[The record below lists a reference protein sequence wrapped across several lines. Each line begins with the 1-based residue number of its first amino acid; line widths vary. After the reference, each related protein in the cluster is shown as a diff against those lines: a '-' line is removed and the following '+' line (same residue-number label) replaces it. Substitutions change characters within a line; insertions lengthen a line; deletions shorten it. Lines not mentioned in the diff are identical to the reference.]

1 MVTRIF
7 SEDTYEQALIELF
20 QSLEGKQYRYEYG
33 PDIVRD
39 YTNPILDDVL
49 QESLHRINPT
59 LPFEAIDDAIK
70 KLHQIE
76 GSSLYECNFKFTQM
90 LQYGIE
96 VQYTDAKHQLKTAI
110 VNLIDYEHEDE
121 NDFLV
126 VNQYTVQELDTK
138 RPDIVVFVNGLPLVV
153 IELKSPS
160 REETDASEAYL
171 QLRNY
176 QKLIPSL
183 FIYNAFNVMSDMALT
198 KIGTVTAKEDRYMEW
213 KQPTGEVADYDVA
226 FKSVFTPKVL
236 LNLLKNYILFDV
248 REGEYTKILAGYH
261 QYYAVEKAAIRTEE
275 AVKGDGKIGVF
286 WHTQGSGK
294 SLSMV
299 FLAHHPKVQAM
310 NPTIVVVTDRN
321 DLDEQLFGQFSRTV
335 DFLRQR
341 AVQCT
346 SRDAENDDTSLKAM
360 LKNRNSGGIIFTTM
374 QKFDDWDGA
383 LSERQN
389 IIVMT
394 DEAHRGQYGM
404 EEKIDTEG
412 NVHIGAA
419 RKIRNSLPHASYI
432 GFTGTPISDKDRDTR
447 EIFGDDID
455 VYDMTQAV
463 NDGATRPVYYESRVI
478 KLKLDNEVLAKIDA
492 EYERLREEGASET
505 DLEENKKEMSH
516 MDELLG
522 NNATINDLVKDI
534 ITHYEE
540 NRQYICY
547 GKAMIVAYSR
557 PIAMKIYKHII
568 ELRPDWTEKV
578 KVVMTSGNKDP
589 EEWADIIGGKAYKKE
604 LAKKFKDENDEMKIA
619 IVVDMWLTG
628 FDVPSLATMYVYKP
642 MKDHNLMQAIARVN
656 RVFPEKAGGL
666 IVDYVGIAAALKE
679 AMKRYTKRDQDNYGN
694 NDIKEK
700 AYSEFKEKLEI
711 CRDLLHGYD
720 YNNFHHGTPA
730 VRAQLIKGGVNF
742 LIASEKAEDCKAFI
756 KNASLLRQ
764 AVTLCRS
771 LLVEEERFEVSF
783 MESVRILII
792 RLQNPGKI
800 TKRDIN
806 QRIASLIAQSVKS
819 DGVVNLFD
827 EQTEFSLFDEKFM
840 EEVRKMKE
848 KNLALKLLENLL
860 RGRVRTLTRINIVTG
875 ELFSN
880 RFGETLNRY
889 INGLLTN
896 EEVIQ
901 ELLKMAQEMMEAEKQ
916 GNELGLS
923 KEEKAFYDALT
934 RPQAV
939 KDFYTNDQ
947 LVDLTKELTDMLR
960 KNRTIDWNRR
970 EAERANMRR
979 LVRRLLKK
987 YKYPPEEAEGAMNI
1001 VLKQCEQWVENE
1013 ENLNN
1018 DNQPVGDVYLVEDEI
1033 IIEGK
1038 PKVISLYQEYR
1049 EDCVPLYTLRA
1060 ACGYFE
1066 GGETP
1071 EEEGWIDASGN
1082 GFTPDPE
1089 RHFAVHAKG
1098 NSMQPKIKDGDICIF
1113 EWYRA
1118 GSRNG
1123 EIVLTQCRDNDLEYG
1138 GRYTIK
1144 KYHSEKIYYEDGSWE
1159 HTKIELIPLNK
1170 DYEIIVL
1177 EDGVEYRTI
1186 GVLKCVL

>member
-1 MVTRIF
+1 MYF
-7 SEDTYEQALIELF
+7 SEDEFEKALIELF
-20 QSLEGKQYRYEYG
+20 RELGFTYKYG
-33 PDIVRD
+33 PDIERD
-39 YTNPILDDVL
+39 YRNPLLDDVL
-49 QESLHRINPT
+49 QESLQRINPT
-59 LPFEAIDDAIK
+59 LPQSAIEDAIK

-90 LQYGIE
+90 MQYGVE
-96 VQYTDAKHQLKTAI
+96 VTFTGSGHSRAYLMEGEKSEGMVGEALAHYGRENERVETQQGQKTRI
-110 VNLIDYEHEDE
+110 VSLIDFEHPSR

-138 RPDIVVFVNGLPLVV
+138 RPDIVLFVNGLPLVV

-160 REETDASEAYL
+160 RENTDASEAYL

-176 QKLIPSL
+176 QKFIPSL

-226 FKSVFTPKVL
+226 FKSVFAPKIL

-248 REGEYTKILAGYH
+248 REGSYAKILAGYH
-261 QYYAVEKAAIRTEE
+261 QYYAVEKAAQRTEE

-299 FLAHHPKVQAM
+299 FLAHHPKVQQM
-310 NPTIVVVTDRN
+310 NPTIVVITDRN
-321 DLDEQLFGQFSRTV
+321 DLDEQLYGQFSRTSA
-335 DFLRQR
+335 FLRQH

-346 SRDAENDDTSLKAM
+346 SRNAEGDDTSLKAL
-360 LKNRNSGGIIFTTM
+360 LKNRHSGGIIFTTM

-383 LSERQN
+383 LSDRQN

-412 NVHIGAA
+412 KVHIGAA

-478 KLKLDNEVLAKIDA
+478 KLKLNDEVLAQIDA
-492 EYERLREEGASET
+492 EYDRLREEGASEA
-505 DLEENKKEMSH
+505 DLEANKKEMSH
-516 MDELLG
+516 MDALLG
-522 NNATINDLVKDI
+522 NDATINDLVNDI
-534 ITHYEE
+534 ITHYED
-540 NRQYICY
+540 NRQHICC
-547 GKAMIVAYSR
+547 GKAMLVAYSR
-557 PIAMKIYKHII
+557 PIAMKIYKRIL
-568 ELRPDWTEKV
+568 ELRPEWTEKV
-578 KVVMTSGNKDP
+578 KVVMTSGNQDP

-604 LAKKFKDENDEMKIA
+604 LAKKFKDENDPMKIA

-666 IVDYVGIAAALKE
+666 IVDYVGIAAALKD
-679 AMKRYTKRDQDNYGN
+679 AMKRYTKRDQNNYGN

-720 YNNFHHGTPA
+720 YSKFHHGSPA
-730 VRAQLIKGGVNF
+730 ERAQMIKGAVNF
-742 LIASEKAEDCKAFI
+742 MIAPEKADACKDFI

-792 RLQNPGKI
+792 RLQSPGKV
-800 TKRDIN
+800 TKKEIN
-806 QRIASLIAQSVKS
+806 QRIAALIAQSVHS

-840 EEVRKMKE
+840 EEVKKMKE
-848 KNLALKLLENLL
+848 KNLAAKLLEDLL
-860 RGRVRTLTRINIVTG
+860 RGRVRSLTRSNLVTG

-880 RFGETLNRY
+880 RFSETLNRY

-901 ELLKMAQEMMEAEKQ
+901 ELLKMAQEMMDAEQQ
-916 GNELGLS
+916 GNDLGLS
-923 KEEKAFYDALT
+923 NEEKAFYDALT

-939 KDFYTNDQ
+939 KDFYSNEQ
-947 LVDLTKELTDMLR
+947 LVSLTKDLTDMLR

-979 LVRRLLKK
+979 LVKRLLKQ
-987 YKYPPEEAEGAMNI
+987 YKYPPEEAEDAI
-1001 VLKQCEQWVENE
+1001 DVVLKQCEQWVEN
-1013 ENLNN
+1013 
-1018 DNQPVGDVYLVEDEI
+1018 QDV
-1033 IIEGK
+1033 
-1038 PKVISLYQEYR
+1038 
-1049 EDCVPLYTLRA
+1049 A
-1060 ACGYFE
+1060 
-1066 GGETP
+1066 
-1071 EEEGWIDASGN
+1071 
-1082 GFTPDPE
+1082 
-1089 RHFAVHAKG
+1089 
-1098 NSMQPKIKDGDICIF
+1098 
-1113 EWYRA
+1113 
-1118 GSRNG
+1118 
-1123 EIVLTQCRDNDLEYG
+1123 
-1138 GRYTIK
+1138 
-1144 KYHSEKIYYEDGSWE
+1144 
-1159 HTKIELIPLNK
+1159 
-1170 DYEIIVL
+1170 
-1177 EDGVEYRTI
+1177 
-1186 GVLKCVL
+1186 

>member
-1 MVTRIF
+1 MAAF

-20 QSLEGKQYRYEYG
+20 QSFDGKRYRYGYG
-33 PDIVRD
+33 PEIERD
-39 YTNPILDDVL
+39 YTNPVLDDVL
-49 QESLHRINPT
+49 LESLQRINPT
-59 LPFEAIDDAIK
+59 LPLSAIDDAIK

-90 LQYGIE
+90 MQYGIE
-96 VQYTDAKHQLKTAI
+96 VQYTDAKHQVKTAI

-126 VNQYTVQELDTK
+126 VNQYTVHELDTK
-138 RPDIVVFVNGLPLVV
+138 RPDLVVFVNGLPLVV

-176 QKLIPSL
+176 QKFIPSL

-226 FKSVFTPKVL
+226 FKSVFTPKIL

-248 REGEYTKILAGYH
+248 REGDYAKILAGYH
-261 QYYAVEKAAIRTEE
+261 QYYAVEKAVVKAEE
-275 AVKGDGKIGVF
+275 AVKGDGRIGVF

-299 FLAHHPKVQAM
+299 FLAHHPRVQAM
-310 NPTIVVVTDRN
+310 NPTIVVITDRN
-321 DLDEQLFGQFSRTV
+321 DLDEQLYGQFSRTV

-341 AVQCT
+341 PVQST
-346 SRDAENDDTSLKAM
+346 SRDAENDDTSLKAL
-360 LKNRNSGGIIFTTM
+360 LKNRHSGGIIFTTM
-374 QKFDDWDGA
+374 QKFDDWDGP
-383 LSERQN
+383 LSDRQN

-412 NVHIGAA
+412 NVHIGTA
-419 RKIRNSLPHASYI
+419 RKIRNSLPRASYI

-447 EIFGDDID
+447 EVFGEDID

-463 NDGATRPVYYESRVI
+463 KDGATRPVYYESRVI
-478 KLKLDNEVLAKIDA
+478 KLKLDDKVLAQIDA
-492 EYERLREEGASET
+492 EYDKLREEGASET

-516 MDELLG
+516 MDSLLG
-522 NNATINDLVKDI
+522 NDATVNDLVTDI
-534 ITHYEE
+534 ISHYED
-540 NRQYICY
+540 NRQYICC

-557 PIAMKIYKHII
+557 PIAMKIYKRIL
-568 ELRPDWTEKV
+568 EMRPGWTEKV
-578 KVVMTSGNKDP
+578 KVVMTSGNQDP
-589 EEWADIIGGKAYKKE
+589 EEWAGIIGGKAYKKE
-604 LAKKFKDENDEMKIA
+604 LAKKFKDENDPMKIA

-666 IVDYVGIAAALKE
+666 IVDYVGIAAALKD
-679 AMKRYTKRDQDNYGN
+679 AMKRYTKRDRDNYGN

-720 YNNFHHGTPA
+720 YSGFHHGSPA
-730 VRAQLIKGGVNF
+730 ERALLIKGAVNF
-742 LIASEKAEDCKAFI
+742 LIAPEKADACKEFV
-756 KNASLLRQ
+756 KSASLLRQ

-792 RLQNPGKI
+792 RLQNPGII
-800 TKRDIN
+800 TKKDIN
-806 QRIASLIAQSVKS
+806 KRIAALIEQSVKS
-819 DGVVNLFD
+819 EGVVNLFD
-827 EQTEFSLFDEKFM
+827 EQTEFSLFDENFM

-848 KNLALKLLENLL
+848 KNLAAKLLEDLL
-860 RGRVRTLTRINIVTG
+860 RGRVRTMVRSNIVTG
-875 ELFSN
+875 ELFSVK
-880 RFGETLNRY
+880 FSETLNRY
-889 INGLLTN
+889 VNGLITN

-901 ELLKMAQEMMEAEKQ
+901 ELLKLAHEMMAAEQQ
-916 GNELGLS
+916 GNDLGLS
-923 KEEKAFYDALT
+923 NEEKAFYDALT

-939 KDFYTNDQ
+939 KDFYSNDQ
-947 LVDLTKELTDMLR
+947 LVAMTKDLTEMLR
-960 KNRTIDWNRR
+960 RNRTIDWNRR

-979 LVRRLLKK
+979 LVKRLLKH
-987 YKYPPEEAEGAMNI
+987 YKYPPEEAEDAMII
-1001 VLKQCEQWVENE
+1001 VLKQCEQWA
-1013 ENLNN
+1013 
-1018 DNQPVGDVYLVEDEI
+1018 DNQEI
-1033 IIEGK
+1033 L
-1038 PKVISLYQEYR
+1038 S
-1049 EDCVPLYTLRA
+1049 
-1060 ACGYFE
+1060 
-1066 GGETP
+1066 
-1071 EEEGWIDASGN
+1071 
-1082 GFTPDPE
+1082 
-1089 RHFAVHAKG
+1089 
-1098 NSMQPKIKDGDICIF
+1098 
-1113 EWYRA
+1113 
-1118 GSRNG
+1118 
-1123 EIVLTQCRDNDLEYG
+1123 
-1138 GRYTIK
+1138 
-1144 KYHSEKIYYEDGSWE
+1144 
-1159 HTKIELIPLNK
+1159 
-1170 DYEIIVL
+1170 
-1177 EDGVEYRTI
+1177 
-1186 GVLKCVL
+1186 

>member
-1 MVTRIF
+1 MSAF
-7 SEDTYEQALIELF
+7 SENAYEQALIELF
-20 QSLEGKQYRYEYG
+20 QSLDGTQYRYEYG
-33 PDIVRD
+33 PEIERD

-49 QESLHRINPT
+49 ETSLHRINPT
-59 LPFEAIDDAIK
+59 LPISAIEEAIK

-76 GSSLYECNFKFTQM
+76 GASLYECNFKFTQM
-90 LQYGIE
+90 MQYGIE
-96 VQYTDAKHQLKTAI
+96 VQYTDSKHQVRTAI

-121 NDFLV
+121 NDFLI
-126 VNQYTVQELDTK
+126 VNQYTVHELDTK
-138 RPDIVVFVNGLPLVV
+138 RPDIVVFVNGLPIVV

-176 QKLIPSL
+176 QKFIPSL

-198 KIGTVTAKEDRYMEW
+198 KIGTITAKEDRYMEW

-226 FKSVFTPKVL
+226 FKSVFTPKIL
-236 LNLLKNYILFDV
+236 LNLLKNYLLFDV
-248 REGEYTKILAGYH
+248 SEGGYVKILAGYH
-261 QYYAVEKAAIRTEE
+261 QYYAVEKAAIRAEE

-299 FLAHHPKVQAM
+299 FLAHHPKVQSM
-310 NPTIVVVTDRN
+310 NPTIVVITDRN
-321 DLDEQLFGQFSRTV
+321 DLDEQLYGQFSRTV

-346 SRDAENDDTSLKAM
+346 SRNAEGDDTSLKAL
-360 LKNRNSGGIIFTTM
+360 LKNRHSGGIIFTTM

-478 KLKLDNEVLAKIDA
+478 KLKLNDDVLAQIDA
-492 EYERLREEGASET
+492 EYDQLKAEGASEI
-505 DLEENKKEMSH
+505 DIEENKKEMSH
-516 MDELLG
+516 MDALLG
-522 NNATINDLVKDI
+522 NDATINDLVEDI
-534 ITHYEE
+534 IGHYEE
-540 NRQYICY
+540 NRQYICC

-557 PIAMKIYKHII
+557 PIAMKIYKRI
-568 ELRPDWTEKV
+568 LDVRPDWTEKV
-578 KVVMTSGNKDP
+578 KVVMTSGNQDP

-604 LAKKFKDENDEMKIA
+604 LAKKFKDVDDPMKIA

-666 IVDYVGIAAALKE
+666 IVDYVGIAAALKD
-679 AMKRYTKRDQDNYGN
+679 AMKRYTKRDRDNYGN

-720 YNNFHHGTPA
+720 YSNFHHGSPA
-730 VRAQLIKGGVNF
+730 ERAQLIKGGVNF
-742 LIASEKAEDCKAFI
+742 LIATEKVDDCKEFI

-771 LLVEEERFEVSF
+771 LLTEEERFEVSYV
-783 MESVRILII
+783 ESVRILII

-800 TKRDIN
+800 TKKEIN
-806 QRIASLIAQSVKS
+806 KRIATLIEQSVIS
-819 DGVVNLFD
+819 NGVVNLFD

-840 EEVRKMKE
+840 DEVKKMKE
-848 KNLALKLLENLL
+848 KNLAAKLLEDLL
-860 RGRVRTLTRINIVTG
+860 RGRVRTMIRTNLVTG

-880 RFGETLNRY
+880 RFSETLNRY
-889 INGLLTN
+889 VNGLLTN

-901 ELLKMAQEMMEAEKQ
+901 ELLKLAKEMMDAEKE
-916 GNELGLS
+916 GNSLGLS
-923 KEEKAFYDALT
+923 NEEKAFYDALT

-947 LVDLTKELTDMLR
+947 LVALTKELTETLR
-960 KNRTIDWNRR
+960 RNRTIDWNRR
-970 EAERANMRR
+970 DSERANMRR
-979 LVRRLLKK
+979 LVKRLLKH
-987 YKYPPEEAEGAMNI
+987 YNYPPEDAEDAMNT
-1001 VLKQCEQWVENE
+1001 VLKQCEQWAEN
-1013 ENLNN
+1013 
-1018 DNQPVGDVYLVEDEI
+1018 QDV
-1033 IIEGK
+1033 
-1038 PKVISLYQEYR
+1038 
-1049 EDCVPLYTLRA
+1049 A
-1060 ACGYFE
+1060 
-1066 GGETP
+1066 
-1071 EEEGWIDASGN
+1071 
-1082 GFTPDPE
+1082 
-1089 RHFAVHAKG
+1089 
-1098 NSMQPKIKDGDICIF
+1098 
-1113 EWYRA
+1113 
-1118 GSRNG
+1118 
-1123 EIVLTQCRDNDLEYG
+1123 
-1138 GRYTIK
+1138 
-1144 KYHSEKIYYEDGSWE
+1144 
-1159 HTKIELIPLNK
+1159 
-1170 DYEIIVL
+1170 
-1177 EDGVEYRTI
+1177 
-1186 GVLKCVL
+1186 

>member
-1 MVTRIF
+1 MHFTEAHFENAILELMR
-7 SEDTYEQALIELF
+7 DAL
-20 QSLEGKQYRYEYG
+20 GYDYVYG
-33 PDIVRD
+33 PDIQRD
-39 YTNPILDDVL
+39 YSNPILDDVL
-49 QESLHRINPT
+49 RESLQRINPV
-59 LPFEAIDDAIK
+59 LPLDAIDDAIK
-70 KLHQIE
+70 RLHQIE

-90 LQYGIE
+90 MQYGVE

-121 NDFLV
+121 NNFLV
-126 VNQYTVQELDTK
+126 VNQYTIHEHDTK
-138 RPDIVVFVNGLPLVV
+138 RPDVVVFVNGLPLVV

-160 REETDASEAYL
+160 RENADASEAYL

-176 QKLIPSL
+176 QKFIPSL

-213 KQPTGEVADYDVA
+213 KQPTGEVIDYDVA
-226 FKSVFTPKVL
+226 FKSVFAPKVL
-236 LNLLKNYILFDV
+236 LNLLKNYTLFDV
-248 REGEYTKILAGYH
+248 REGSYAKILAGYH
-261 QYYAVEKAAIRTEE
+261 QYYAVEKAAARAEE
-275 AVKGDGKIGVF
+275 AVKGNGKIGVF

-310 NPTIVVVTDRN
+310 KPTIVVITDRN
-321 DLDEQLFGQFSRTV
+321 DLDEQLYGQFSRTAA
-335 DFLRQR
+335 FLRQN

-346 SRDAENDDTSLKAM
+346 SRDAENDDTSLKAL
-360 LKNRNSGGIIFTTM
+360 LKNRHSGGIIFTTM
-374 QKFDDWDGA
+374 QKFDDWNGA
-383 LSERQN
+383 LSDRQN

-404 EEKIDTEG
+404 EERVDIDG

-478 KLKLDNEVLAKIDA
+478 KLKLNDDVLAQIDA
-492 EYERLREEGASET
+492 EYDKLRDEGASET

-516 MDELLG
+516 MDALLG
-522 NNATINDLVKDI
+522 NDATINDLVSDI

-540 NRQYICY
+540 NRQHICC
-547 GKAMIVAYSR
+547 GKAMIVGYSR
-557 PIAMKIYKHII
+557 PIAMKIYKRIL
-568 ELRPDWTEKV
+568 ELRPNWTEKV

-604 LAKKFKDENDEMKIA
+604 LAKKFKNENDEMKIV

-642 MKDHNLMQAIARVN
+642 MRDHNLMQAIARVN

-679 AMKRYTKRDQDNYGN
+679 AMKRYTKRDRDNYGN

-711 CRDLLHGYD
+711 CRDLLHSYD
-720 YNNFHHGTPA
+720 YSNFHYGTPA
-730 VRAQLIKGGVNF
+730 ERAQLIKGGVNF
-742 LIASEKAEDCKAFI
+742 LIAPEKANDCKEFI
-756 KNASLLRQ
+756 KNATLLRQ

-771 LLVEEERFEVSF
+771 LLIEEERFEVSF
-783 MESVRILII
+783 IESVRILII

-800 TKRDIN
+800 SKKEIN
-806 QRIASLIAQSVKS
+806 QRIAALIEQSVQS
-819 DGVVNLFD
+819 DGVVNLFN

-840 EEVRKMKE
+840 AEIRKMKE
-848 KNLALKLLENLL
+848 KNLAAKMLEDLV
-860 RGRVRTLTRINIVTG
+860 RGVVRTMIRSNIVTG

-880 RFGETLNRY
+880 RFSETLNRY
-889 INGLLTN
+889 VNGLITN

-901 ELLKMAQEMMEAEKQ
+901 ELLKLAQEMMDAEKQ
-916 GNELGLS
+916 GNSLGLS
-923 KEEKAFYDALT
+923 NDEKAFYDALT

-939 KDFYTNDQ
+939 KDFYTNEE
-947 LVDLTKELTDMLR
+947 LVALTKELTDMLR

-979 LVRRLLKK
+979 LIKRLLKQ
-987 YKYPPEEAEGAMNI
+987 YKYPPEDAEDAMNT
-1001 VLKQCEQWVENE
+1001 VLKQCEQWAEN
-1013 ENLNN
+1013 
-1018 DNQPVGDVYLVEDEI
+1018 
-1033 IIEGK
+1033 
-1038 PKVISLYQEYR
+1038 QE
-1049 EDCVPLYTLRA
+1049 A
-1060 ACGYFE
+1060 
-1066 GGETP
+1066 
-1071 EEEGWIDASGN
+1071 
-1082 GFTPDPE
+1082 
-1089 RHFAVHAKG
+1089 
-1098 NSMQPKIKDGDICIF
+1098 
-1113 EWYRA
+1113 
-1118 GSRNG
+1118 
-1123 EIVLTQCRDNDLEYG
+1123 
-1138 GRYTIK
+1138 
-1144 KYHSEKIYYEDGSWE
+1144 
-1159 HTKIELIPLNK
+1159 
-1170 DYEIIVL
+1170 
-1177 EDGVEYRTI
+1177 
-1186 GVLKCVL
+1186 

>member
-1 MVTRIF
+1 MNGYT
-7 SEDTYEQALIELF
+7 ENEYEQALIELF
-20 QSLEGKQYRYEYG
+20 QSLEDGQYRYVYG
-33 PDIVRD
+33 PDIERD
-39 YTNPILDDVL
+39 YSNPLLDDVL
-49 QESLHRINPT
+49 QESLQHINPT
-59 LPFEAIDDAIK
+59 LPASAIDDAIR

-96 VQYTDAKHQLKTAI
+96 VQYTDEKHQVKTKI
-110 VNLIDYEHEDE
+110 VNLIDYEHEAE

-126 VNQYTVQELDTK
+126 VNQFTMKEHDTK

-176 QKLIPSL
+176 QKFIPSL
-183 FIYNAFNVMSDMALT
+183 FVYNAFNVMSDMALT
-198 KIGTVTAKEDRYMEW
+198 KIGTITAKEDRYMEW
-213 KQPTGEVADYDVA
+213 KQPTGEVADYDTA
-226 FKSVFTPKVL
+226 FKSVFTPRVF
-236 LNLLKNYILFDV
+236 LNLLKNYMLFDV
-248 REGEYTKILAGYH
+248 REGSYAKILAGYH
-261 QYYAVEKAAIRTEE
+261 QYYAVEKAALKTEE

-299 FLAHHPKVQAM
+299 FLAHHPKVQQM
-310 NPTIVVVTDRN
+310 NPTIVVITDRN
-321 DLDEQLFGQFSRTV
+321 DLDEQLYGQFSRTI

-341 AVQCT
+341 PVQCT
-346 SRDAENDDTSLKAM
+346 SRNAENDDTSLKAM

-383 LSERQN
+383 LSDRQN

-404 EEKIDTEG
+404 EEKVDTEG

-447 EIFGDDID
+447 EVFGDDID

-463 NDGATRPVYYESRVI
+463 KDGATRPVYYESRVI
-478 KLKLDNEVLAKIDA
+478 KLKLNDEVLAQIDA
-492 EYERLREEGASET
+492 EYDRLRQEGASEE

-516 MDELLG
+516 MDALLG
-522 NNATINDLVKDI
+522 NDATINDLVTDI
-534 ITHYEE
+534 IAHYED
-540 NRQYICY
+540 NRQYVCC

-557 PIAMKIYKHII
+557 PIAMKIYKRIL

-578 KVVMTSGNKDP
+578 KVVMTGGNQDP
-589 EEWADIIGGKAYKKE
+589 EEWADIIGSKAYKKE
-604 LAKKFKDENDEMKIA
+604 LAKKFKDENDPMKIA

-666 IVDYVGIAAALKE
+666 IVDYVGIAAALKD

-694 NDIKEK
+694 NDIKQK
-700 AYSEFKEKLEI
+700 AYAEFKEKLEI

-720 YNNFHHGTPA
+720 YSHFYKGTPA
-730 VRAQLIKGGVNF
+730 ERAQIIKGAVNF
-742 LIASEKAEDCKAFI
+742 LIAPEKAEACKEFVR
-756 KNASLLRQ
+756 NGSLLRQ

-771 LLVEEERFEVSF
+771 LLVEAERFEVSL

-792 RLQNPGKI
+792 RLQTPGKVS
-800 TKRDIN
+800 KRDIN
-806 QRIASLIAQSVKS
+806 QRIAALIEQSVQS
-819 DGVVNLFD
+819 DGVVNIFD
-827 EQTEFSLFDEKFM
+827 HEQTEFSLFDEKFM
-840 EEVRKMKE
+840 EEVKKMKE
-848 KNLALKLLENLL
+848 KNLAAKLLEDLL
-860 RGRVRTLTRINIVTG
+860 RGRVRTLTRINIITG

-880 RFGETLNRY
+880 RFSETLNRY
-889 INGLLTN
+889 VNGLITN

-901 ELLKMAQEMMEAEKQ
+901 ELLKMAQEMMDAEQQ
-916 GNELGLS
+916 GNALGLS
-923 KEEKAFYDALT
+923 NEEKAFYDALT

-939 KDFYTNDQ
+939 KDFYSNDQ
-947 LVDLTKELTDMLR
+947 LVEMTKELTDMLR

-979 LVRRLLKK
+979 LVKRLLKK
-987 YKYPPEEAEGAMNI
+987 YKYPPEEAEGAMNV
-1001 VLKQCEQWVENE
+1001 VLKQCEQWADDEEGHEMPQPQTKVRKAKEILLTPEGSMLKDVEA
-1013 ENLNN
+1013 
-1018 DNQPVGDVYLVEDEI
+1018 DDGVRRLVHNMMELY
-1033 IIEGK
+1033 EGTTIMNIVVECQK
-1038 PKVISLYQEYR
+1038 EYQER
-1049 EDCVPLYTLRA
+1049 
-1060 ACGYFE
+1060 YFCMKTNDWRHLIRDYVRMVTKRPE
-1066 GGETP
+1066 LQ
-1071 EEEGWIDASGN
+1071 EEEV
-1082 GFTPDPE
+1082 F
-1089 RHFAVHAKG
+1089 RFV
-1098 NSMQPKIKDGDICIF
+1098 M
-1113 EWYRA
+1113 A
-1118 GSRNG
+1118 G
-1123 EIVLTQCRDNDLEYG
+1123 
-1138 GRYTIK
+1138 
-1144 KYHSEKIYYEDGSWE
+1144 
-1159 HTKIELIPLNK
+1159 
-1170 DYEIIVL
+1170 
-1177 EDGVEYRTI
+1177 
-1186 GVLKCVL
+1186 

>member
-1 MVTRIF
+1 MNGYT
-7 SEDTYEQALIELF
+7 ENEYELALIELF
-20 QSLEGKQYRYEYG
+20 QSLEGKQYRYVYG
-33 PDIVRD
+33 PDIERD
-39 YTNPILDDVL
+39 YSNPLLDDVL

-59 LPFEAIDDAIK
+59 LPLDAIDDAIK

-96 VQYTDAKHQLKTAI
+96 VQYSDAKHQLKTAI
-110 VNLIDYEHEDE
+110 VNLIDYDHEDE

-126 VNQYTVQELDTK
+126 VNQYTVQEVDTK

-176 QKLIPSL
+176 QKFIPSL

-198 KIGTVTAKEDRYMEW
+198 KIGTITAKEDRYMEW
-213 KQPTGEVADYDVA
+213 KQPTGEVADYDTA
-226 FKSVFTPKVL
+226 FKSVFTPRVF
-236 LNLLKNYILFDV
+236 LNLLKNYLLFDV
-248 REGEYTKILAGYH
+248 REGSYAKILAGYH
-261 QYYAVEKAAIRTEE
+261 QYYAVEKAAQKTEE

-299 FLAHHPKVQAM
+299 FLAHHPKVQQM
-310 NPTIVVVTDRN
+310 NPTIVVITDRN
-321 DLDEQLFGQFSRTV
+321 DLDEQLYGQFSRTI

-341 AVQCT
+341 PVQCT
-346 SRDAENDDTSLKAM
+346 SRNAENDDTSLKAM

-404 EEKIDTEG
+404 EEKVDTEG

-447 EIFGDDID
+447 EVFGDDID

-463 NDGATRPVYYESRVI
+463 KDGATRPVYYESRVI
-478 KLKLDNEVLAKIDA
+478 KLKLNDEVLAQIDA
-492 EYERLREEGASET
+492 EYDKLRQEGANEE
-505 DLEENKKEMSH
+505 DLEKNKKEMSH
-516 MDELLG
+516 MDALLG
-522 NNATINDLVKDI
+522 NDATINDLVPDI
-534 ITHYEE
+534 ITHYED
-540 NRQYICY
+540 NRQYICC

-557 PIAMKIYKHII
+557 PIAMKIYKRIL

-578 KVVMTSGNKDP
+578 KVVMTGGNQDP

-604 LAKKFKDENDEMKIA
+604 LSKKFKDESDPMKIA

-666 IVDYVGIAAALKE
+666 IVDYVGIAAALKD
-679 AMKRYTKRDQDNYGN
+679 AMKRYTKRDRDNYGN

-720 YNNFHHGTPA
+720 YSKFHHGSPA
-730 VRAQLIKGGVNF
+730 ERAQLIKGAVNF
-742 LIASEKAEDCKAFI
+742 MIAPNKADDCKDFI

-792 RLQNPGKI
+792 RLQSPGKV
-800 TKRDIN
+800 TKKEIN
-806 QRIASLIAQSVKS
+806 QRIASLIEQSVQS

-840 EEVRKMKE
+840 EEVKKMKE
-848 KNLALKLLENLL
+848 KNLAAKLLEDLL
-860 RGRVRTLTRINIVTG
+860 RGRVRTMIRSNLVTG

-880 RFGETLNRY
+880 RFSETLNRY
-889 INGLLTN
+889 VNGLITN

-901 ELLKMAQEMMEAEKQ
+901 ELLKLAQEMMDEEQQ
-916 GNELGLS
+916 GNDLGLS
-923 KEEKAFYDALT
+923 NEEKAFYDALT

-939 KDFYTNDQ
+939 KDLYSND
-947 LVDLTKELTDMLR
+947 LLIEMTKDLTDMLR

-970 EAERANMRR
+970 ESERANMRR
-979 LVRRLLKK
+979 LVKRLLKK
-987 YKYPPEEAEGAMNI
+987 YKYPPEEAEDAMNV
-1001 VLKQCEQWVENE
+1001 VLKQCEQWADSDESINKRKLANVEDDRDVR
-1013 ENLNN
+1013 NLIFNRLLMDAGISNGELQREVIELYGVKYPNMTLN
-1018 DNQPVGDVYLVEDEI
+1018 DWRHVIEDYTHMVREASRPIAQELSMEPRQYGMAADEI
-1033 IIEGK
+1033 IE
-1038 PKVISLYQEYR
+1038 P
-1049 EDCVPLYTLRA
+1049 
-1060 ACGYFE
+1060 
-1066 GGETP
+1066 
-1071 EEEGWIDASGN
+1071 
-1082 GFTPDPE
+1082 
-1089 RHFAVHAKG
+1089 
-1098 NSMQPKIKDGDICIF
+1098 
-1113 EWYRA
+1113 
-1118 GSRNG
+1118 
-1123 EIVLTQCRDNDLEYG
+1123 
-1138 GRYTIK
+1138 
-1144 KYHSEKIYYEDGSWE
+1144 
-1159 HTKIELIPLNK
+1159 
-1170 DYEIIVL
+1170 
-1177 EDGVEYRTI
+1177 
-1186 GVLKCVL
+1186 

>member
-1 MVTRIF
+1 MIF

-20 QSLEGKQYRYEYG
+20 RGLGFTYKYG
-33 PDIVRD
+33 PDLERD
-39 YTNPILDDVL
+39 YSNPLLDDVL
-49 QESLHRINPT
+49 QASLLRINPT
-59 LPFEAIDDAIK
+59 LPQSAIEDAIK

-90 LQYGIE
+90 MQYGIE
-96 VQYTDAKHQLKTAI
+96 VTFTGSKPSRAYQIEEDESVGMVKEALAHYGRDNERVETQQGQKTRI
-110 VNLIDYEHEDE
+110 VSLIDFEHPKR

-126 VNQYTVQELDTK
+126 VNQYTMQELDTK

-153 IELKSPS
+153 VELKSPS

-183 FIYNAFNVMSDMALT
+183 FTYNAFNVMSDMALT

-226 FKSVFTPKVL
+226 FKSVFTPKIL

-248 REGEYTKILAGYH
+248 REGSYAKILAGYH
-261 QYYAVEKAAIRTEE
+261 QYYAVEKAAQRTEE

-310 NPTIVVVTDRN
+310 NPTIVVITDRN
-321 DLDEQLFGQFSRTV
+321 DLDEQLYGQFSRTSA
-335 DFLRQR
+335 FLRQH

-346 SRDAENDDTSLKAM
+346 SRNAEHDDTSLKAL
-360 LKNRNSGGIIFTTM
+360 LKNRHSGGIIFTTM

-383 LSERQN
+383 LSDRQN

-478 KLKLDNEVLAKIDA
+478 KLKLDDEVLAQIDA
-492 EYERLREEGASET
+492 EYDRLREEGASEA

-516 MDELLG
+516 MDTLLG
-522 NNATINDLVKDI
+522 NDATINDLVNDI
-534 ITHYEE
+534 INHYED
-540 NRQYICY
+540 NRQHICC
-547 GKAMIVAYSR
+547 GKVMLVAYSR
-557 PIAMKIYKHII
+557 PIAMKIYKRIL
-568 ELRPDWTEKV
+568 EQRPEWTEKV
-578 KVVMTSGNKDP
+578 KVVMTSGNQDP

-604 LAKKFKDENDEMKIA
+604 LAKKFKDENDPMKIA

-666 IVDYVGIAAALKE
+666 IVDYVGIAAALKD
-679 AMKRYTKRDQDNYGN
+679 AMKRYTKRDQNNYGN
-694 NDIKEK
+694 NDIKER

-720 YNNFHHGTPA
+720 YSKFHHGSPTE
-730 VRAQLIKGGVNF
+730 RAQLIKGAVNF
-742 LIASEKAEDCKAFI
+742 MIAPEKADACKDFI
-756 KNASLLRQ
+756 KHASLLRQ

-783 MESVRILII
+783 MEAVRILII
-792 RLQNPGKI
+792 RLQSPGKV
-800 TKRDIN
+800 TKKEIN
-806 QRIASLIAQSVKS
+806 QRITALIEQSVHS

-848 KNLALKLLENLL
+848 KNLAAKLLEDLL
-860 RGRVRTLTRINIVTG
+860 RGRIRSLTRSNLVTG

-880 RFGETLNRY
+880 RFSETLNRY
-889 INGLLTN
+889 IKGLLTN

-901 ELLKMAQEMMEAEKQ
+901 ELLKMAQEMMDAEQQ
-916 GNELGLS
+916 GNDLGLS
-923 KEEKAFYDALT
+923 NEEKAFYDALT

-939 KDFYTNDQ
+939 KDFYSNDQ
-947 LVDLTKELTDMLR
+947 LIELTKELTDMLR

-979 LVRRLLKK
+979 LVKRLLKK
-987 YKYPPEEAEGAMNI
+987 YKYPPEEAEDAMNV
-1001 VLKQCEQWVENE
+1001 VLKQCEQWAEH
-1013 ENLNN
+1013 
-1018 DNQPVGDVYLVEDEI
+1018 Q
-1033 IIEGK
+1033 
-1038 PKVISLYQEYR
+1038 
-1049 EDCVPLYTLRA
+1049 
-1060 ACGYFE
+1060 
-1066 GGETP
+1066 
-1071 EEEGWIDASGN
+1071 DA
-1082 GFTPDPE
+1082 
-1089 RHFAVHAKG
+1089 
-1098 NSMQPKIKDGDICIF
+1098 I
-1113 EWYRA
+1113 
-1118 GSRNG
+1118 
-1123 EIVLTQCRDNDLEYG
+1123 
-1138 GRYTIK
+1138 
-1144 KYHSEKIYYEDGSWE
+1144 
-1159 HTKIELIPLNK
+1159 
-1170 DYEIIVL
+1170 
-1177 EDGVEYRTI
+1177 
-1186 GVLKCVL
+1186 

>member
-1 MVTRIF
+1 MYF
-7 SEDTYEQALIELF
+7 SEDEFEQALIELF
-20 QSLEGKQYRYEYG
+20 RELGFTYKYG
-33 PDIVRD
+33 PDIERD
-39 YTNPILDDVL
+39 YRNPLLDDVL
-49 QESLHRINPT
+49 QASLQRINPT
-59 LPFEAIDDAIK
+59 LPQSAIEDAIK

-90 LQYGIE
+90 MQYGVE
-96 VQYTDAKHQLKTAI
+96 VTFTGSGHPYDFQEEGEESEGMVGEALAHYGRENERVETQQGQKTRI
-110 VNLIDYEHEDE
+110 VSLIDFEHPSRNE
-121 NDFLV
+121 FLV

-138 RPDIVVFVNGLPLVV
+138 RPDIVLFVNGLPLVV

-160 REETDASEAYL
+160 RENTDASEAYL

-176 QKLIPSL
+176 QKFIPSL

-226 FKSVFTPKVL
+226 FKSVFAPKIL

-248 REGEYTKILAGYH
+248 REGSYAKILAGYH
-261 QYYAVEKAAIRTEE
+261 QYYAVEKAAQRTEE

-299 FLAHHPKVQAM
+299 FLAHHPKVQQM
-310 NPTIVVVTDRN
+310 NPTIVVITDRN
-321 DLDEQLFGQFSRTV
+321 DLDEQLYGQFSRTSA
-335 DFLRQR
+335 FLRQH

-346 SRDAENDDTSLKAM
+346 SRNAEGDDTSLKAL
-360 LKNRNSGGIIFTTM
+360 LKNRHSGGIIFTTM

-383 LSERQN
+383 LSDRQN
-389 IIVMT
+389 IIVTT

-478 KLKLDNEVLAKIDA
+478 KLKLNDEVLAQIDA
-492 EYERLREEGASET
+492 EYDRLREEGASEA
-505 DLEENKKEMSH
+505 DLEANKKEMSH
-516 MDELLG
+516 MDALLG
-522 NNATINDLVKDI
+522 NDVTINDLVNDI
-534 ITHYEE
+534 ITHYED
-540 NRQYICY
+540 NRQHICC
-547 GKAMIVAYSR
+547 GKAMLVAYSR
-557 PIAMKIYKHII
+557 PIAMKIYKRIL
-568 ELRPDWTEKV
+568 ELRPEWTEKV
-578 KVVMTSGNKDP
+578 KVVMTSGNQDP

-604 LAKKFKDENDEMKIA
+604 LAKKFKDENDPMKIA

-666 IVDYVGIAAALKE
+666 IVDYVGIAAALKD
-679 AMKRYTKRDQDNYGN
+679 AMKRYTKRDQNNYGN

-720 YNNFHHGTPA
+720 YSKFHHGSPA
-730 VRAQLIKGGVNF
+730 ERAQMIKGAVNF
-742 LIASEKAEDCKAFI
+742 MIAPEKADACKDFI
-756 KNASLLRQ
+756 KHASLLRQ

-792 RLQNPGKI
+792 RLQSPGKV
-800 TKRDIN
+800 TKKEIN
-806 QRIASLIAQSVKS
+806 QRIAALIEQSVHS

-840 EEVRKMKE
+840 EEVKKMKE
-848 KNLALKLLENLL
+848 KNLAAKLLEDLL
-860 RGRVRTLTRINIVTG
+860 RGRVRSLTRSNLVTG

-880 RFGETLNRY
+880 RFSETLNRY

-901 ELLKMAQEMMEAEKQ
+901 ELLKMAQEMMDAEQQ
-916 GNELGLS
+916 GNDLGLS
-923 KEEKAFYDALT
+923 NEEKAFYDALT

-939 KDFYTNDQ
+939 KDFYSNEQ
-947 LVDLTKELTDMLR
+947 LVSLTKDLTDMLR

-979 LVRRLLKK
+979 LVKRLLKQ
-987 YKYPPEEAEGAMNI
+987 YKYPPEEAEDAMNV
-1001 VLKQCEQWVENE
+1001 VLKQCEQWAEN
-1013 ENLNN
+1013 
-1018 DNQPVGDVYLVEDEI
+1018 QDV
-1033 IIEGK
+1033 
-1038 PKVISLYQEYR
+1038 
-1049 EDCVPLYTLRA
+1049 A
-1060 ACGYFE
+1060 
-1066 GGETP
+1066 
-1071 EEEGWIDASGN
+1071 
-1082 GFTPDPE
+1082 
-1089 RHFAVHAKG
+1089 
-1098 NSMQPKIKDGDICIF
+1098 
-1113 EWYRA
+1113 
-1118 GSRNG
+1118 
-1123 EIVLTQCRDNDLEYG
+1123 
-1138 GRYTIK
+1138 
-1144 KYHSEKIYYEDGSWE
+1144 
-1159 HTKIELIPLNK
+1159 
-1170 DYEIIVL
+1170 
-1177 EDGVEYRTI
+1177 
-1186 GVLKCVL
+1186 

>member
-1 MVTRIF
+1 MATTIF
-7 SEDTYEQALIELF
+7 TEDTYEQALIELF

-39 YTNPILDDVL
+39 YSNPLLDDVL
-49 QESLHRINPT
+49 QASLQRINPT
-59 LPFEAIDDAIK
+59 LPASAIDDAIK

-96 VQYTDAKHQLKTAI
+96 VQYTDEKHQVKTKI
-110 VNLIDYEHEDE
+110 VNLIDYDHEEE

-126 VNQYTVQELDTK
+126 VNQFTMQEHDTK

-176 QKLIPSL
+176 QKFIPSL

-198 KIGTVTAKEDRYMEW
+198 RIGTITAKEDRYMEW
-213 KQPTGEVADYDVA
+213 KQPTGEVVDYDTA
-226 FKSVFTPKVL
+226 FKSVFTPRVF
-236 LNLLKNYILFDV
+236 LNLLKNYQLFDV
-248 REGEYTKILAGYH
+248 REGGYAKILAGYH
-261 QYYAVEKAAIRTEE
+261 QYYAVEKAAMKTEE

-299 FLAHHPKVQAM
+299 FLAHHPKVQQM
-310 NPTIVVVTDRN
+310 NPTIVVITDRN
-321 DLDEQLFGQFSRTV
+321 DLDEQLYGQFSRTI

-341 AVQCT
+341 PVQCT
-346 SRDAENDDTSLKAM
+346 SRNAENDDTSLKAM

-383 LSERQN
+383 LSDRQN

-404 EEKIDTEG
+404 EEKVDTEG

-447 EIFGDDID
+447 EVFGDDID

-463 NDGATRPVYYESRVI
+463 KDGATRPVYYESRVI
-478 KLKLDNEVLAKIDA
+478 KLKLNDEVLAQIDA
-492 EYERLREEGASET
+492 EYDKLRDEGASET

-516 MDELLG
+516 MDALLG
-522 NNATINDLVKDI
+522 NDATINDLVSDI
-534 ITHYEE
+534 IAHYED
-540 NRQYICY
+540 NRQYVCC

-557 PIAMKIYKHII
+557 PIAMKIYKRIL

-578 KVVMTSGNKDP
+578 KVVMTGGNQDP
-589 EEWADIIGGKAYKKE
+589 EEWADIIGSKAYKKE
-604 LAKKFKDENDEMKIA
+604 LAKKFKDENDPMKIA

-666 IVDYVGIAAALKE
+666 IVDYVGIAAALKD

-694 NDIKEK
+694 NDIKQR

-720 YNNFHHGTPA
+720 YSKFHHGTPA
-730 VRAQLIKGGVNF
+730 VRAQIIKGAVNF
-742 LIASEKAEDCKAFI
+742 MIPPEKAEACKEFV
-756 KNASLLRQ
+756 KNASLLHQ

-771 LLVEEERFEVSF
+771 LLVEDERFEVSL

-792 RLQNPGKI
+792 RLQSPGKI
-800 TKRDIN
+800 TKREIN
-806 QRIASLIAQSVKS
+806 KRIAALIEQSVQS

-827 EQTEFSLFDEKFM
+827 EQQAEFSLFDEKFM
-840 EEVRKMKE
+840 EEVKKMKE
-848 KNLALKLLENLL
+848 KNLAVKLLEDLL
-860 RGRVRTLTRINIVTG
+860 RGRVRTMIRSNIVTG
-875 ELFSN
+875 ELFSE
-880 RFGETLNRY
+880 RFSETLNRY
-889 INGLLTN
+889 VNGLITN

-901 ELLKMAQEMMEAEKQ
+901 ELLKMAKEMMEAEQ
-916 GNELGLS
+916 LGNELGLS
-923 KEEKAFYDALT
+923 NEEKAFYDALT

-939 KDFYTNDQ
+939 KDFYSNDQ
-947 LVDLTKELTDMLR
+947 LVEMTKDLTEMLR

-970 EAERANMRR
+970 DAERANMRR
-979 LVRRLLKK
+979 LVKRLLRK
-987 YKYPPEEAEGAMNI
+987 YKYPPEEAEGAMNV
-1001 VLKQCEQWVENE
+1001 VLKQCEQWADDEAYSSRNQE
-1013 ENLNN
+1013 RAG
-1018 DNQPVGDVYLVEDEI
+1018 DNHLTVPFTPQQPRYDMAADEEDE
-1033 IIEGK
+1033 
-1038 PKVISLYQEYR
+1038 
-1049 EDCVPLYTLRA
+1049 
-1060 ACGYFE
+1060 F
-1066 GGETP
+1066 
-1071 EEEGWIDASGN
+1071 
-1082 GFTPDPE
+1082 
-1089 RHFAVHAKG
+1089 
-1098 NSMQPKIKDGDICIF
+1098 
-1113 EWYRA
+1113 
-1118 GSRNG
+1118 
-1123 EIVLTQCRDNDLEYG
+1123 
-1138 GRYTIK
+1138 
-1144 KYHSEKIYYEDGSWE
+1144 
-1159 HTKIELIPLNK
+1159 NK
-1170 DYEIIVL
+1170 
-1177 EDGVEYRTI
+1177 R
-1186 GVLKCVL
+1186 K

>member
-1 MVTRIF
+1 MIF

-20 QSLEGKQYRYEYG
+20 RELGFNYEYG
-33 PDIVRD
+33 PDIERD
-39 YTNPILDDVL
+39 YSNPLLDDVL
-49 QESLHRINPT
+49 QASLQRINPT
-59 LPFEAIDDAIK
+59 LPQSAIEDAIK

-90 LQYGIE
+90 MQYGVE
-96 VQYTDAKHQLKTAI
+96 VTFTGSELPYTVQEEEEESAGMLRDELSHYGRENERVEMQQGQKTRI
-110 VNLIDYEHEDE
+110 VNLIDFEHPSR

-126 VNQYTVQELDTK
+126 VNQYTVKELDTK

-176 QKLIPSL
+176 QKFIPSL

-226 FKSVFTPKVL
+226 FKSVFTPKIL

-248 REGEYTKILAGYH
+248 REGSYAKILAGYH
-261 QYYAVEKAAIRTEE
+261 QYYAVEKAAQRTEE

-299 FLAHHPKVQAM
+299 FLAHHPKVQQM
-310 NPTIVVVTDRN
+310 NPTIVVITDRN
-321 DLDEQLFGQFSRTV
+321 DLDEQLYGQFSRTAA
-335 DFLRQR
+335 FLRQH

-346 SRDAENDDTSLKAM
+346 SRNAEGDDTSLKAL
-360 LKNRNSGGIIFTTM
+360 LKNRHSGGIIFTTM

-383 LSERQN
+383 LSDRQN

-412 NVHIGAA
+412 HVHIGAA

-463 NDGATRPVYYESRVI
+463 HDGATRPVYYESRVI
-478 KLKLDNEVLAKIDA
+478 KLKLNDEVLAQIDA
-492 EYERLREEGASET
+492 EYDRLREEGASEA

-516 MDELLG
+516 MDALLG
-522 NNATINDLVKDI
+522 NDATINDLVNDI
-534 ITHYEE
+534 ITHYED
-540 NRQYICY
+540 NRQHICC
-547 GKAMIVAYSR
+547 GKAMLVAYSR
-557 PIAMKIYKHII
+557 PIAMKIYKRIL
-568 ELRPDWTEKV
+568 ELRPEWTERV
-578 KVVMTSGNKDP
+578 KVVMTSGNQDP

-604 LAKKFKDENDEMKIA
+604 LAKKFKDENDPMKIA

-679 AMKRYTKRDQDNYGN
+679 AMKRYTKRDQNNYGN
-694 NDIKEK
+694 NDIKER

-720 YNNFHHGTPA
+720 YSNFHHGSPA
-730 VRAQLIKGGVNF
+730 ERAQLIKGAVNF
-742 LIASEKAEDCKAFI
+742 MIAPEKAEACKDFV

-783 MESVRILII
+783 MESVRILIV
-792 RLQNPGKI
+792 RLQRPGKVS
-800 TKRDIN
+800 KKEIN
-806 QRIASLIAQSVKS
+806 QRIAALIEQSVQS

-840 EEVRKMKE
+840 EEVKKMKE
-848 KNLALKLLENLL
+848 KNLAVKLLENLL
-860 RGRVRTLTRINIVTG
+860 RGRVRTLTRSNLVTG

-880 RFGETLNRY
+880 RFSETLNRY

-896 EEVIQ
+896 EEVIK
-901 ELLKMAQEMMEAEKQ
+901 ELLKMAQEMLDAEQQ
-916 GNELGLS
+916 GNDLGLS
-923 KEEKAFYDALT
+923 NEEKAFYDALT

-939 KDFYTNDQ
+939 KDFYSNEQ
-947 LVDLTKELTDMLR
+947 LVELTKELTDILR

-979 LVRRLLKK
+979 LVKRLLKK
-987 YKYPPEEAEGAMNI
+987 YKYPPEETEDAMNI
-1001 VLKQCEQWVENE
+1001 VLKQCEQWAENQ
-1013 ENLNN
+1013 
-1018 DNQPVGDVYLVEDEI
+1018 D
-1033 IIEGK
+1033 
-1038 PKVISLYQEYR
+1038 
-1049 EDCVPLYTLRA
+1049 
-1060 ACGYFE
+1060 
-1066 GGETP
+1066 GE
-1071 EEEGWIDASGN
+1071 
-1082 GFTPDPE
+1082 
-1089 RHFAVHAKG
+1089 
-1098 NSMQPKIKDGDICIF
+1098 
-1113 EWYRA
+1113 
-1118 GSRNG
+1118 
-1123 EIVLTQCRDNDLEYG
+1123 
-1138 GRYTIK
+1138 
-1144 KYHSEKIYYEDGSWE
+1144 
-1159 HTKIELIPLNK
+1159 
-1170 DYEIIVL
+1170 
-1177 EDGVEYRTI
+1177 
-1186 GVLKCVL
+1186 

>member
-1 MVTRIF
+1 MISAF

-20 QSLEGKQYRYEYG
+20 QSLEGKQFRYQYG
-33 PDIVRD
+33 PDIERE

-49 QESLHRINPT
+49 QESLQNINPA
-59 LPFEAIDDAIK
+59 LPQCAIDDAIK

-90 LQYGIE
+90 MQYGIE
-96 VQYTDAKHQLKTAI
+96 VQYTDANHQLKTSI
-110 VNLIDYEHEDE
+110 VNLIDFDHEDE

-176 QKLIPSL
+176 QKFIPSL

-213 KQPTGEVADYDVA
+213 KRPTGEVADYDVA
-226 FKSVFTPKVL
+226 FKSVFTPKTL

-248 REGEYTKILAGYH
+248 REGSYAKILAGYH
-261 QYYAVEKAAIRTEE
+261 QYYAVEKAAQRTEE

-299 FLAHHPKVQAM
+299 FLAHHPKVQTM
-310 NPTIVVVTDRN
+310 NPTIVVITDRN
-321 DLDEQLFGQFSRTV
+321 DLDEQLYGQFSRTAA
-335 DFLRQR
+335 FLRQH

-346 SRDAENDDTSLKAM
+346 SRNAEGDDTSLKSL
-360 LKNRNSGGIIFTTM
+360 LKNRHSGGIIFTTM

-383 LSERQN
+383 LSDRQN

-478 KLKLDNEVLAKIDA
+478 KLKLNDEVLAQIDA
-492 EYERLREEGASET
+492 EYDKLREEGASET
-505 DLEENKKEMSH
+505 DLDENKKEMSH
-516 MDELLG
+516 MDALLG
-522 NNATINDLVKDI
+522 NDATINDLVNDI
-534 ITHYEE
+534 ITHYED
-540 NRQYICY
+540 NRQHICC
-547 GKAMIVAYSR
+547 GKAMLVAYSR
-557 PIAMKIYKHII
+557 PIAMKIYKRILD
-568 ELRPDWTEKV
+568 LRPNWNEKV
-578 KVVMTSGNKDP
+578 KVVMTSGNQDP

-604 LAKKFKDENDEMKIA
+604 LAKKFKDENDPMKIA

-666 IVDYVGIAAALKE
+666 IVDYVGIAAALKD
-679 AMKRYTKRDQDNYGN
+679 AMKRYTKRDRDNYGN

-720 YNNFHHGTPA
+720 YSKFHHGSPA
-730 VRAQLIKGGVNF
+730 ERAQLIKGAVNF
-742 LIASEKAEDCKAFI
+742 LIAPNKAEDCKDFI

-792 RLQNPGKI
+792 RLQSPGKV
-800 TKRDIN
+800 TKKEIN
-806 QRIASLIAQSVKS
+806 QRIAALIEQSVTS

-840 EEVRKMKE
+840 EEVKKMKE
-848 KNLALKLLENLL
+848 KNLAAKLLEDLL
-860 RGRVRTLTRINIVTG
+860 RGRVRSLTRSNLVTG

-880 RFGETLNRY
+880 RFSETLNRY

-901 ELLKMAQEMMEAEKQ
+901 ELLKMAQEMMEAEQQ
-916 GNELGLS
+916 GNDLGLS
-923 KEEKAFYDALT
+923 NDEKAFYDALT

-939 KDFYTNDQ
+939 KDFYSNEQ
-947 LVDLTKELTDMLR
+947 LVELTKDLTDMLR

-979 LVRRLLKK
+979 LVKRLLKK
-987 YKYPPEEAEGAMNI
+987 YKYPPEETEDAMNI
-1001 VLKQCEQWVENE
+1001 VLKQCEQWAEN
-1013 ENLNN
+1013 
-1018 DNQPVGDVYLVEDEI
+1018 QDV
-1033 IIEGK
+1033 
-1038 PKVISLYQEYR
+1038 
-1049 EDCVPLYTLRA
+1049 A
-1060 ACGYFE
+1060 
-1066 GGETP
+1066 
-1071 EEEGWIDASGN
+1071 
-1082 GFTPDPE
+1082 
-1089 RHFAVHAKG
+1089 
-1098 NSMQPKIKDGDICIF
+1098 
-1113 EWYRA
+1113 
-1118 GSRNG
+1118 
-1123 EIVLTQCRDNDLEYG
+1123 
-1138 GRYTIK
+1138 
-1144 KYHSEKIYYEDGSWE
+1144 
-1159 HTKIELIPLNK
+1159 
-1170 DYEIIVL
+1170 
-1177 EDGVEYRTI
+1177 
-1186 GVLKCVL
+1186 

>member
-1 MVTRIF
+1 MKF
-7 SEDTYEQALIELF
+7 SENEYEQALIELLRELGF
-20 QSLEGKQYRYEYG
+20 SYKYG
-33 PDIVRD
+33 PDIERD
-39 YTNPILDDVL
+39 YSNPLLDDVL
-49 QESLHRINPT
+49 QESLRRINPT
-59 LPFEAIDDAIK
+59 LPQSAIEDAIK

-76 GSSLYECNFKFTQM
+76 GASLYECNFKFTQM
-90 LQYGIE
+90 MQYGIE
-96 VQYTDAKHQLKTAI
+96 VTFTDSEIPYTVQEEGEKSEGMVGEALAHYGRENERVETQQGQKTRI
-110 VNLIDYEHEDE
+110 VNLIDFEHPSR

-138 RPDIVVFVNGLPLVV
+138 RPDIVAFVNGLPLVV

-176 QKLIPSL
+176 QKFIPSL

-213 KQPTGEVADYDVA
+213 KQPTGEVADYDVVL
-226 FKSVFTPKVL
+226 KSVFTPKIL

-248 REGEYTKILAGYH
+248 REGNYAKILAGYH
-261 QYYAVEKAAIRTEE
+261 QYYAVEKAAKRTEE

-299 FLAHHPKVQAM
+299 FLAHHPKVQQI
-310 NPTIVVVTDRN
+310 NPTIVVITDRN
-321 DLDEQLFGQFSRTV
+321 DLDEQLYGQFSRTAA
-335 DFLRQR
+335 FLRQH
-341 AVQCT
+341 AVQST
-346 SRDAENDDTSLKAM
+346 SRNAEGDDTSLKAL
-360 LKNRNSGGIIFTTM
+360 LKNRHSGGIIFTTM

-383 LSERQN
+383 LSKRRN

-463 NDGATRPVYYESRVI
+463 SDGATRPVYYESRVI
-478 KLKLDNEVLAKIDA
+478 KLKLNDDVLAQIDA
-492 EYERLREEGASET
+492 EYDRLREEGASEA

-516 MDELLG
+516 MDALLG
-522 NNATINDLVKDI
+522 NDATINDLVNDI
-534 ITHYEE
+534 ITHYED
-540 NRQYICY
+540 NRQHICC
-547 GKAMIVAYSR
+547 GKAMLVAYSR
-557 PIAMKIYKHII
+557 PIAMKIYKRIL
-568 ELRPDWTEKV
+568 ELRPEWTEKV
-578 KVVMTSGNKDP
+578 KVVMTSGNQDP

-604 LAKKFKDENDEMKIA
+604 LAKKFKDESDPMKIA

-666 IVDYVGIAAALKE
+666 IVDYVGIASALKE
-679 AMKRYTKRDQDNYGN
+679 AMKRYTKRDQNNYGN
-694 NDIKEK
+694 NDIKER
-700 AYSEFKEKLEI
+700 AYSEFKERLEI

-720 YNNFHHGTPA
+720 YSNFHHGSPA
-730 VRAQLIKGGVNF
+730 ERAQLIKGAVNF
-742 LIASEKAEDCKAFI
+742 MIAPEKADACRDFV
-756 KNASLLRQ
+756 KNASLLSQ

-792 RLQNPGKI
+792 RLQRPGKVS
-800 TKRDIN
+800 KREIN
-806 QRIASLIAQSVKS
+806 QRIAALIEQSVQS
-819 DGVVNLFD
+819 NGVVNLFD

-840 EEVRKMKE
+840 EEVKKMKE
-848 KNLALKLLENLL
+848 KNLAVKLLEDLL
-860 RGRVRTLTRINIVTG
+860 RGRVRSLTRSNLVTG

-880 RFGETLNRY
+880 RFSETLNRY

-901 ELLKMAQEMMEAEKQ
+901 ELLKMAQEMMEAEQQ
-916 GNELGLS
+916 GNDLGLS
-923 KEEKAFYDALT
+923 NEEKAFYDALT

-939 KDFYTNDQ
+939 KDCYSNEQ
-947 LVDLTKELTDMLR
+947 LVSLTKDLTDMLR

-979 LVRRLLKK
+979 LVKRLLKK
-987 YKYPPEEAEGAMNI
+987 YKYPPEETEDAMNI
-1001 VLKQCEQWVENE
+1001 VLKQCEQWAEN
-1013 ENLNN
+1013 
-1018 DNQPVGDVYLVEDEI
+1018 Q
-1033 IIEGK
+1033 
-1038 PKVISLYQEYR
+1038 
-1049 EDCVPLYTLRA
+1049 
-1060 ACGYFE
+1060 
-1066 GGETP
+1066 
-1071 EEEGWIDASGN
+1071 
-1082 GFTPDPE
+1082 
-1089 RHFAVHAKG
+1089 
-1098 NSMQPKIKDGDICIF
+1098 DI
-1113 EWYRA
+1113 A
-1118 GSRNG
+1118 
-1123 EIVLTQCRDNDLEYG
+1123 
-1138 GRYTIK
+1138 
-1144 KYHSEKIYYEDGSWE
+1144 
-1159 HTKIELIPLNK
+1159 
-1170 DYEIIVL
+1170 
-1177 EDGVEYRTI
+1177 
-1186 GVLKCVL
+1186 

>member
-1 MVTRIF
+1 MNGYT
-7 SEDTYEQALIELF
+7 ENDYEQALIELF

-33 PDIVRD
+33 PDLVRD
-39 YTNPILDDVL
+39 YTNPILDEVL

-59 LPFEAIDDAIK
+59 LPLDAIDDAIK

-96 VQYTDAKHQLKTAI
+96 VQYTDAKHQLKTSI

-126 VNQYTVQELDTK
+126 VNQFTVQELDTK

-176 QKLIPSL
+176 QKFIPSL

-213 KQPTGEVADYDVA
+213 KQPTGDVADYDVA
-226 FKSVFTPKVL
+226 FKSVFTPKVF
-236 LNLLKNYILFDV
+236 LNLLKNYLLFDV
-248 REGEYTKILAGYH
+248 REGSYTKILAGYH
-261 QYYAVEKAAIRTEE
+261 QYYAVEKAAVRTEE

-310 NPTIVVVTDRN
+310 NPTIVVITDRN
-321 DLDEQLFGQFSRTV
+321 DLDEQLYGQFSRTI

-341 AVQCT
+341 PVQCT
-346 SRDAENDDTSLKAM
+346 SRNAENDDTSLKAM

-383 LSERQN
+383 LSDRQN

-478 KLKLDNEVLAKIDA
+478 KLKLNDEVLAQIDA

-516 MDELLG
+516 MDALLG
-522 NNATINDLVKDI
+522 NDATINDLVNDI
-534 ITHYEE
+534 IKHYED
-540 NRQYICY
+540 NRQYVCC
-547 GKAMIVAYSR
+547 GKAMIVGYSR
-557 PIAMKIYKHII
+557 PIAMKIYKRIL
-568 ELRPDWTEKV
+568 ELRPEWTEKV

-589 EEWADIIGGKAYKKE
+589 EEWADIIGGKAHKKE

-666 IVDYVGIAAALKE
+666 IVDYVGIAAALKD

-720 YNNFHHGTPA
+720 YHELLLERTLAALGKESKLSLLSLAQCFHNGTPA
-730 VRAQLIKGGVNF
+730 VRAQLIKGAVNF
-742 LIASEKAEDCKAFI
+742 LIAPEKADACRVFI

-771 LLVEEERFEVSF
+771 LLVEVERFEVSF

-792 RLQNPGKI
+792 RLQAPGKI
-800 TKRDIN
+800 SKKEINKRV
-806 QRIASLIAQSVKS
+806 AALIEQSVQS
-819 DGVVNLFD
+819 DGVVDIFKGA
-827 EQTEFSLFDEKFM
+827 EFSLFDEKFM
-840 EEVRKMKE
+840 EEVKKMKE
-848 KNLALKLLENLL
+848 KNLAAKLLEDLL
-860 RGRVRTLTRINIVTG
+860 RGRVRSMIRTNIVTG

-880 RFGETLNRY
+880 RFSETLNRY

-901 ELLKMAQEMMEAEKQ
+901 ELLKLAQEMMDAEKE

-947 LVDLTKELTDMLR
+947 LVALTKDLTDMLR

-979 LVRRLLKK
+979 LVKRLLKK

-1001 VLKQCEQWVENE
+1001 VLKQCEQWAENE
-1013 ENLNN
+1013 ETIVKVPMSAMSNN
-1018 DNQPVGDVYLVEDEI
+1018 VEEAFAKEI
-1033 IIEGK
+1033 PMHYSNVAE
-1038 PKVISLYQEYR
+1038 
-1049 EDCVPLYTLRA
+1049 PLL
-1060 ACGYFE
+1060 
-1066 GGETP
+1066 P
-1071 EEEGWIDASGN
+1071 
-1082 GFTPDPE
+1082 PDP
-1089 RHFAVHAKG
+1089 
-1098 NSMQPKIKDGDICIF
+1098 D
-1113 EWYRA
+1113 
-1118 GSRNG
+1118 
-1123 EIVLTQCRDNDLEYG
+1123 
-1138 GRYTIK
+1138 
-1144 KYHSEKIYYEDGSWE
+1144 
-1159 HTKIELIPLNK
+1159 
-1170 DYEIIVL
+1170 
-1177 EDGVEYRTI
+1177 
-1186 GVLKCVL
+1186 

>member
-1 MVTRIF
+1 MIF

-20 QSLEGKQYRYEYG
+20 RELGFSYKYG
-33 PDIVRD
+33 PDIQRD
-39 YTNPILDDVL
+39 YNNPLLDDVL
-49 QESLHRINPT
+49 QASLLRINPT
-59 LPFEAIDDAIK
+59 LPQSAIEDAIK

-90 LQYGIE
+90 MQYGIE
-96 VQYTDAKHQLKTAI
+96 VTFTGSETSRSYQMEEEESVGMVKEALAHYGRENERVESLQGQKTRI
-110 VNLIDYEHEDE
+110 VNLIDFEHPKR

-126 VNQYTVQELDTK
+126 VNQYTMQELDTK

-153 IELKSPS
+153 VELKSPS

-176 QKLIPSL
+176 QKFIPSL

-226 FKSVFTPKVL
+226 FKSVFTPMIL
-236 LNLLKNYILFDV
+236 LNLLKTYILFDV
-248 REGEYTKILAGYH
+248 REGSYAKILAGYH
-261 QYYAVEKAAIRTEE
+261 QYYAVEKAAQRTDE

-299 FLAHHPKVQAM
+299 FLAHHPKVQQM
-310 NPTIVVVTDRN
+310 NPTIVVITDRN
-321 DLDEQLFGQFSRTV
+321 DLDEQLYGQFSRTAA
-335 DFLRQR
+335 FLRQH

-346 SRDAENDDTSLKAM
+346 SRNAEHDDTSLKAL
-360 LKNRNSGGIIFTTM
+360 LKNRHSGGIIFTTM

-383 LSERQN
+383 LSDRKN

-478 KLKLDNEVLAKIDA
+478 KLKLNDEVLAQIDA
-492 EYERLREEGASET
+492 EYDRLREEGASEA

-516 MDELLG
+516 MDALLG
-522 NNATINDLVKDI
+522 NDATINDLVNDI
-534 ITHYEE
+534 ITHYED
-540 NRQYICY
+540 NRQYICC
-547 GKAMIVAYSR
+547 GKAMLVAYSR
-557 PIAMKIYKHII
+557 PIAMKIYKRIL
-568 ELRPDWTEKV
+568 ELRPEWSEKV
-578 KVVMTSGNKDP
+578 KVVMTSGNQDP

-604 LAKKFKDENDEMKIA
+604 LARKFKDENDPMKIA

-666 IVDYVGIAAALKE
+666 IVDYVGIASALKE
-679 AMKRYTKRDQDNYGN
+679 AMKRYTKRDRDNYGN
-694 NDIKEK
+694 NDIKER

-720 YNNFHHGTPA
+720 YSKFQHGSPA
-730 VRAQLIKGGVNF
+730 ERAQLIKGAINF
-742 LIASEKAEDCKAFI
+742 MIAPEKADACKDFV

-783 MESVRILII
+783 MEAVRILIV
-792 RLQNPGKI
+792 RLQKPGKVS
-800 TKRDIN
+800 KKEIN
-806 QRIASLIAQSVKS
+806 QRIATLIEQSVQS

-848 KNLALKLLENLL
+848 KNLAVKLLEDLL
-860 RGRVRTLTRINIVTG
+860 RGRVRTLTRSNLVTG

-880 RFGETLNRY
+880 RFSETLNRY

-901 ELLKMAQEMMEAEKQ
+901 ELLRMAQEMIDAEQQ
-916 GNELGLS
+916 GNDLGLTN
-923 KEEKAFYDALT
+923 EEKAFYDALT

-939 KDFYTNDQ
+939 KDFYSNEQ
-947 LVDLTKELTDMLR
+947 LVSLTKDLTDMLR

-979 LVRRLLKK
+979 LVKRLLKQ
-987 YKYPPEEAEGAMNI
+987 YKYPPEEAEDAI
-1001 VLKQCEQWVENE
+1001 DVVLKQCEQWVEN
-1013 ENLNN
+1013 
-1018 DNQPVGDVYLVEDEI
+1018 QDV
-1033 IIEGK
+1033 
-1038 PKVISLYQEYR
+1038 
-1049 EDCVPLYTLRA
+1049 A
-1060 ACGYFE
+1060 
-1066 GGETP
+1066 
-1071 EEEGWIDASGN
+1071 
-1082 GFTPDPE
+1082 
-1089 RHFAVHAKG
+1089 
-1098 NSMQPKIKDGDICIF
+1098 
-1113 EWYRA
+1113 
-1118 GSRNG
+1118 
-1123 EIVLTQCRDNDLEYG
+1123 
-1138 GRYTIK
+1138 
-1144 KYHSEKIYYEDGSWE
+1144 
-1159 HTKIELIPLNK
+1159 
-1170 DYEIIVL
+1170 
-1177 EDGVEYRTI
+1177 
-1186 GVLKCVL
+1186 

>member
-1 MVTRIF
+1 MCFAETH
-7 SEDTYEQALIELF
+7 YEKAILELMRDAL
-20 QSLEGKQYRYEYG
+20 GYDYAYG
-33 PDIVRD
+33 PDIARD
-39 YTNPILDDVL
+39 YSNPILDDVL
-49 QESLHRINPT
+49 RESLQRINPV
-59 LPFEAIDDAIK
+59 LPLDAIDDAIK
-70 KLHQIE
+70 RLHQIE

-90 LQYGIE
+90 MQYGVE
-96 VQYTDAKHQLKTAI
+96 VQYTDTKHQVKTAI

-121 NDFLV
+121 NNFLV
-126 VNQYTVQELDTK
+126 VNQYTVHELDTK

-160 REETDASEAYL
+160 RENADASEAYL

-176 QKLIPSL
+176 QKFIPSL
-183 FIYNAFNVMSDMALT
+183 FTYNAFNVMSDMALT

-236 LNLLKNYILFDV
+236 LNLLKNYTLFDV
-248 REGEYTKILAGYH
+248 REGSYAKILAGYH
-261 QYYAVEKAAIRTEE
+261 QYYAVEKAAARAEE
-275 AVKGDGKIGVF
+275 AVKGNGKIGVF

-310 NPTIVVVTDRN
+310 KPTIVVITDRN
-321 DLDEQLFGQFSRTV
+321 DLDEQLYGQFSRTAA
-335 DFLRQR
+335 FLRQH

-346 SRDAENDDTSLKAM
+346 SRNTENDDTSLKAL
-360 LKNRNSGGIIFTTM
+360 LKNRHSGGIIFTTM

-404 EEKIDTEG
+404 EERVDMEG

-419 RKIRNSLPHASYI
+419 RKIRNSLPRASYI

-478 KLKLDNEVLAKIDA
+478 KLKLNDDVLAQIDA
-492 EYERLREEGASET
+492 EYDKLRDEGASEA

-516 MDELLG
+516 MDALLG
-522 NNATINDLVKDI
+522 NDATINDLVSDI

-540 NRQYICY
+540 NRQHICC
-547 GKAMIVAYSR
+547 GKAMIVGYSR
-557 PIAMKIYKHII
+557 PIAMKIYKRLL
-568 ELRPDWTEKV
+568 ELRPNWTEKV

-642 MKDHNLMQAIARVN
+642 MRDHNLMQAIARVN

-679 AMKRYTKRDQDNYGN
+679 AMKRYTKRDRDNYGN

-720 YNNFHHGTPA
+720 YSIFHHGTPME
-730 VRAQLIKGGVNF
+730 RAQLIKGGVNF
-742 LIASEKAEDCKAFI
+742 LIAPEKADECKKYI
-756 KNASLLRQ
+756 KNATLLRQ

-783 MESVRILII
+783 MESVRILIL
-792 RLQNPGKI
+792 RLQNPGKMS
-800 TKRDIN
+800 KKEIN
-806 QRIASLIAQSVKS
+806 ERIAALIEQSVQS

-840 EEVRKMKE
+840 EEIRKMKE
-848 KNLALKLLENLL
+848 KNLAAKMLEDLV
-860 RGRVRTLTRINIVTG
+860 RGVVRTMVRTNIVTG

-880 RFGETLNRY
+880 RFSETLNRY
-889 INGLLTN
+889 VNGLITN

-901 ELLKMAQEMMEAEKQ
+901 ELLKLAQEMMDAQKQ
-916 GNELGLS
+916 GNALGLS
-923 KEEKAFYDALT
+923 NDEKAFYDALT

-939 KDFYTNDQ
+939 KDFYTNEE
-947 LVDLTKELTDMLR
+947 LVALTKDLADMLR

-970 EAERANMRR
+970 EAERAHMRR
-979 LVRRLLKK
+979 LVKRLLKQ
-987 YKYPPEEAEGAMNI
+987 YKYPPENAEDAMNI
-1001 VLKQCEQWVENE
+1001 VLKQCEQWAENQE
-1013 ENLNN
+1013 E
-1018 DNQPVGDVYLVEDEI
+1018 
-1033 IIEGK
+1033 
-1038 PKVISLYQEYR
+1038 
-1049 EDCVPLYTLRA
+1049 
-1060 ACGYFE
+1060 
-1066 GGETP
+1066 
-1071 EEEGWIDASGN
+1071 
-1082 GFTPDPE
+1082 
-1089 RHFAVHAKG
+1089 
-1098 NSMQPKIKDGDICIF
+1098 
-1113 EWYRA
+1113 
-1118 GSRNG
+1118 
-1123 EIVLTQCRDNDLEYG
+1123 
-1138 GRYTIK
+1138 
-1144 KYHSEKIYYEDGSWE
+1144 
-1159 HTKIELIPLNK
+1159 
-1170 DYEIIVL
+1170 
-1177 EDGVEYRTI
+1177 
-1186 GVLKCVL
+1186 

>member
-1 MVTRIF
+1 MSAF

-20 QSLEGKQYRYEYG
+20 QNLDGKQFRYQYG
-33 PDIVRD
+33 PDIERE

-49 QESLHRINPT
+49 QESLQNINPA
-59 LPFEAIDDAIK
+59 LPQCAIDDAIK

-96 VQYTDAKHQLKTAI
+96 VQYTDNKHQVKTAI
-110 VNLIDYEHEDE
+110 VQLIDFDHEDE

-176 QKLIPSL
+176 QKFIPSL

-213 KQPTGEVADYDVA
+213 KQPIGEVADYDVA
-226 FKSVFTPKVL
+226 FKSVFTPKIL

-248 REGEYTKILAGYH
+248 REGSYAKILAGYH
-261 QYYAVEKAAIRTEE
+261 QYYAVEKAAKRAEE

-299 FLAHHPKVQAM
+299 FLAHHPKVQTM
-310 NPTIVVVTDRN
+310 NPTIVVITDRN
-321 DLDEQLFGQFSRTV
+321 DLDEQLYGQFSRTAT
-335 DFLRQR
+335 FLRQH

-346 SRDAENDDTSLKAM
+346 SRNAEGDDTSLKAL
-360 LKNRNSGGIIFTTM
+360 LKNRHSGGIIFTTM

-383 LSERQN
+383 LSDRQN

-478 KLKLDNEVLAKIDA
+478 KLKLNDEVLAQIDA
-492 EYERLREEGASET
+492 EYDKLREEGASEA
-505 DLEENKKEMSH
+505 DLEDNKKEMSH
-516 MDELLG
+516 MDALLG
-522 NNATINDLVKDI
+522 NDATINDLVNDI
-534 ITHYEE
+534 ITHYED
-540 NRQYICY
+540 NRQHICC
-547 GKAMIVAYSR
+547 GKAMLVAYSR
-557 PIAMKIYKHII
+557 PIAMKIYKRIL
-568 ELRPDWTEKV
+568 ELRPEWTEKV

-589 EEWADIIGGKAYKKE
+589 EEWADIIGDKAYKKE
-604 LAKKFKDENDEMKIA
+604 LAKKFKDENDPMKIA

-666 IVDYVGIAAALKE
+666 IVDYVGIAAALKG
-679 AMKRYTKRDQDNYGN
+679 AMKRYTKRDQNNYGN

-720 YNNFHHGTPA
+720 YSKFHHGSPA
-730 VRAQLIKGGVNF
+730 ERAQLIKGAVNF
-742 LIASEKAEDCKAFI
+742 MIAPDKADDCKDFI

-771 LLVEEERFEVSF
+771 LLIEEERFEVSF

-792 RLQNPGKI
+792 RLQSPGKV
-800 TKRDIN
+800 TKKEIN
-806 QRIASLIAQSVKS
+806 QRIAALIEQSVTS

-840 EEVRKMKE
+840 EEVKKMKE
-848 KNLALKLLENLL
+848 KNLAAKLLEDLL
-860 RGRVRTLTRINIVTG
+860 RGRVRSLTRSNLVTG

-880 RFGETLNRY
+880 RFSETLNRY

-901 ELLKMAQEMMEAEKQ
+901 ELLKMAQEMMDAEQQ
-916 GNELGLS
+916 GNDLGLS
-923 KEEKAFYDALT
+923 NEEKAFYDALT

-939 KDFYTNDQ
+939 KDFYSNEQ
-947 LVDLTKELTDMLR
+947 LVSLTKDLTDMLR

-979 LVRRLLKK
+979 LVKRLLKQ
-987 YKYPPEEAEGAMNI
+987 YKYPPEEAEDAMNV
-1001 VLKQCEQWVENE
+1001 VLKQCEQWAEN
-1013 ENLNN
+1013 
-1018 DNQPVGDVYLVEDEI
+1018 QDV
-1033 IIEGK
+1033 
-1038 PKVISLYQEYR
+1038 
-1049 EDCVPLYTLRA
+1049 A
-1060 ACGYFE
+1060 
-1066 GGETP
+1066 
-1071 EEEGWIDASGN
+1071 
-1082 GFTPDPE
+1082 
-1089 RHFAVHAKG
+1089 
-1098 NSMQPKIKDGDICIF
+1098 
-1113 EWYRA
+1113 
-1118 GSRNG
+1118 
-1123 EIVLTQCRDNDLEYG
+1123 
-1138 GRYTIK
+1138 
-1144 KYHSEKIYYEDGSWE
+1144 
-1159 HTKIELIPLNK
+1159 
-1170 DYEIIVL
+1170 
-1177 EDGVEYRTI
+1177 
-1186 GVLKCVL
+1186 

>member
-1 MVTRIF
+1 MATTIF
-7 SEDTYEQALIELF
+7 TEDTYEQALIELF
-20 QSLEGKQYRYEYG
+20 QSLDGKHYRYEYG
-33 PDIVRD
+33 PDIERD
-39 YTNPILDDVL
+39 YDSPLLDDVL
-49 QESLHRINPT
+49 QESLQRINPT
-59 LPFEAIDDAIK
+59 LPISAIEDAVK

-96 VQYTDAKHQLKTAI
+96 VTFTQHSYKSEDEENDSGMVSESLAHYGRENERVERQYGEKTRV
-110 VNLIDYEHEDE
+110 VNLIDYEHPDE

-126 VNQYTVQELDTK
+126 VNQYTLHELDTK

-171 QLRNY
+171 QIRNY
-176 QKLIPSL
+176 QKYIPSL

-198 KIGTVTAKEDRYMEW
+198 KIGTVTATEDRYMEW
-213 KQPTGEVADYDVA
+213 KQPTGEVADYDIA
-226 FKSVFTPKVL
+226 FKSVFTPKVFL
-236 LNLLKNYILFDV
+236 HLLKNYLLFDV
-248 REGEYTKILAGYH
+248 REGSYAKILAGYH
-261 QYYAVEKAAIRTEE
+261 QYYAVEKAAVRAEE

-299 FLAHHPKVQAM
+299 FLAPHPKVQAM
-310 NPTIVVVTDRN
+310 NPTIVVITDRN
-321 DLDEQLFGQFSRTV
+321 DLDEQLYGQFSRTV

-341 AVQCT
+341 PVQCT
-346 SRDAENDDTSLKAM
+346 SRNAEGDDTSLKAL
-360 LKNRNSGGIIFTTM
+360 LKNRHSGGIIFTTM
-374 QKFDDWDGA
+374 QKFDDWDGS

-404 EEKIDTEG
+404 EERVDTEG

-432 GFTGTPISDKDRDTR
+432 GFTGTPISNKDRDTR

-478 KLKLDNEVLAKIDA
+478 KLKLNDEVLAQIDA
-492 EYERLREEGASET
+492 EYDRLREEGASEI

-516 MDELLG
+516 MDALLG
-522 NNATINDLVKDI
+522 NDATIKDLVADI
-534 ITHYEE
+534 IPHYED
-540 NRQYICY
+540 NRQYICC

-557 PIAMKIYKHII
+557 PIAMKIYKRILEI
-568 ELRPDWTEKV
+568 RPGWTEKV
-578 KVVMTSGNKDP
+578 KVVMTSGNQDP
-589 EEWADIIGGKAYKKE
+589 EEWADVIGGKAYKKE
-604 LAKKFKDENDEMKIA
+604 LAKKFKDVDDPMKIA

-679 AMKRYTKRDQDNYGN
+679 AMKRYTKRDRDNYGN

-700 AYSEFKEKLEI
+700 AYSEFKERQEI

-720 YNNFHHGTPA
+720 YSKFHHGSPA
-730 VRAQLIKGGVNF
+730 ERAQLIKGAVNF
-742 LIASEKAEDCKAFI
+742 MIAPEKADACKEFI

-800 TKRDIN
+800 TKKEIN
-806 QRIASLIAQSVKS
+806 KRIAALIEQSVKS

-840 EEVRKMKE
+840 EEVKKMKE
-848 KNLALKLLENLL
+848 KNLAAKLLEDLL
-860 RGRVRTLTRINIVTG
+860 RGRVRTMIRSNIVTG

-880 RFGETLNRY
+880 RFSETLNRY

-901 ELLKMAQEMMEAEKQ
+901 ELLKLAQEMMDAEQQ
-916 GNELGLS
+916 GNDLGLS
-923 KEEKAFYDALT
+923 NEEKAFYDALI

-939 KDFYTNDQ
+939 KDFYSNDQ
-947 LVDLTKELTDMLR
+947 LVALTKELADMLR
-960 KNRTIDWNRR
+960 RNRTIDWNRR

-979 LVRRLLKK
+979 LIKRLLKR
-987 YKYPPEEAEGAMNI
+987 YKYPPEEAEDAMNV
-1001 VLKQCEQWVENE
+1001 VLKQCEQWAEN
-1013 ENLNN
+1013 
-1018 DNQPVGDVYLVEDEI
+1018 QDV
-1033 IIEGK
+1033 
-1038 PKVISLYQEYR
+1038 
-1049 EDCVPLYTLRA
+1049 A
-1060 ACGYFE
+1060 
-1066 GGETP
+1066 
-1071 EEEGWIDASGN
+1071 
-1082 GFTPDPE
+1082 
-1089 RHFAVHAKG
+1089 
-1098 NSMQPKIKDGDICIF
+1098 
-1113 EWYRA
+1113 
-1118 GSRNG
+1118 
-1123 EIVLTQCRDNDLEYG
+1123 
-1138 GRYTIK
+1138 
-1144 KYHSEKIYYEDGSWE
+1144 
-1159 HTKIELIPLNK
+1159 
-1170 DYEIIVL
+1170 
-1177 EDGVEYRTI
+1177 
-1186 GVLKCVL
+1186 

>member
-1 MVTRIF
+1 MNGYT
-7 SEDTYEQALIELF
+7 ENEYEQALIELF
-20 QSLEGKQYRYEYG
+20 QSLEGKQYRYVYG
-33 PDIVRD
+33 PDIERD
-39 YTNPILDDVL
+39 YSNPLLHDVL

-59 LPFEAIDDAIK
+59 LPLDAIEDAIK

-96 VQYTDAKHQLKTAI
+96 VQYTDEKHQVKTKI
-110 VNLIDYEHEDE
+110 VNLIDYDHEEE

-126 VNQYTVQELDTK
+126 VNQFTMQEHDTK

-176 QKLIPSL
+176 QKFIPSL
-183 FIYNAFNVMSDMALT
+183 FKYNAFNVMSDMALT
-198 KIGTVTAKEDRYMEW
+198 KIGTITAKEDRYMEW
-213 KQPTGEVADYDVA
+213 KQSTGEVADYDTA
-226 FKSVFTPKVL
+226 FKSVFTPRVF
-236 LNLLKNYILFDV
+236 LNLLKNYLLFDV
-248 REGEYTKILAGYH
+248 REGSYAKILAGYH
-261 QYYAVEKAAIRTEE
+261 QYYAVEKAAQKTEE

-299 FLAHHPKVQAM
+299 FLAHHPKVQQM
-310 NPTIVVVTDRN
+310 NPTIVVITDRN
-321 DLDEQLFGQFSRTV
+321 DLDEQLYGQFSRTI

-341 AVQCT
+341 PVQCT
-346 SRDAENDDTSLKAM
+346 SRNAENDDTSLKAM

-383 LSERQN
+383 LSDRQN

-447 EIFGDDID
+447 EVFGEDID

-463 NDGATRPVYYESRVI
+463 KDGATRPVYYESRVI
-478 KLKLDNEVLAKIDA
+478 KLKLNDEVLAQIDA
-492 EYERLREEGASET
+492 EYDKLRQEGANEE
-505 DLEENKKEMSH
+505 DLEKNKKEMSH
-516 MDELLG
+516 MDALLG
-522 NNATINDLVKDI
+522 NDATINDLVTDI
-534 ITHYEE
+534 LSHYED
-540 NRQYICY
+540 NRQYVCC

-557 PIAMKIYKHII
+557 PIAMKIYKRIL

-578 KVVMTSGNKDP
+578 KVVMTSGNQDP

-604 LAKKFKDENDEMKIA
+604 LAKKFKDENDPMKIA

-666 IVDYVGIAAALKE
+666 IVDYVGIAAALKD

-694 NDIKEK
+694 NDIKQK

-720 YNNFHHGTPA
+720 YSRFYKGTPA
-730 VRAQLIKGGVNF
+730 ERAQIIKGTVNF
-742 LIASEKAEDCKAFI
+742 LIAPEKAEDCKAFV

-771 LLVEEERFEVSF
+771 LLVEAERFEVSL

-792 RLQNPGKI
+792 RFQNPGKI
-800 TKRDIN
+800 TKREIN
-806 QRIASLIAQSVKS
+806 KRIAALIEQSVCS
-819 DGVVNLFD
+819 EGVVNLFD

-840 EEVRKMKE
+840 EEVKKMKE
-848 KNLALKLLENLL
+848 KNLAAKLLEDLL
-860 RGRVRTLTRINIVTG
+860 RGRVRKMTRINIVTG
-875 ELFSN
+875 ELFSE
-880 RFGETLNRY
+880 RFSETLNRY
-889 INGLLTN
+889 VNGLITN

-901 ELLKMAQEMMEAEKQ
+901 ELLKMAKEMMDAEQQ

-923 KEEKAFYDALT
+923 NEEKAFYDALT

-939 KDFYTNDQ
+939 KDFYSNDQ
-947 LVDLTKELTDMLR
+947 LIEMTKDLTDMLR
-960 KNRTIDWNRR
+960 KNCTIDWNRR
-970 EAERANMRR
+970 ESERANMRR
-979 LVRRLLKK
+979 LVKRLLKK
-987 YKYPPEEAEGAMNI
+987 YKYPPKEVEDAMNV
-1001 VLKQCEQWVENE
+1001 VLKQCEQWADSDESINKRKLANVEDDRDVR
-1013 ENLNN
+1013 NLIFNRLLMDAGISNGELQREVIELYGVKYPNMTLN
-1018 DNQPVGDVYLVEDEI
+1018 DWRHVIEDYTHMVREASRPIAQELSMEPRQYGMAADEI
-1033 IIEGK
+1033 IE
-1038 PKVISLYQEYR
+1038 P
-1049 EDCVPLYTLRA
+1049 
-1060 ACGYFE
+1060 
-1066 GGETP
+1066 
-1071 EEEGWIDASGN
+1071 
-1082 GFTPDPE
+1082 
-1089 RHFAVHAKG
+1089 
-1098 NSMQPKIKDGDICIF
+1098 
-1113 EWYRA
+1113 
-1118 GSRNG
+1118 
-1123 EIVLTQCRDNDLEYG
+1123 
-1138 GRYTIK
+1138 
-1144 KYHSEKIYYEDGSWE
+1144 
-1159 HTKIELIPLNK
+1159 
-1170 DYEIIVL
+1170 
-1177 EDGVEYRTI
+1177 
-1186 GVLKCVL
+1186 

>member
-1 MVTRIF
+1 MYF
-7 SEDTYEQALIELF
+7 SEDEFEQALIELLRGLGF
-20 QSLEGKQYRYEYG
+20 NYKYG
-33 PDIVRD
+33 PDIERD
-39 YTNPILDDVL
+39 YSNPLLDDVL
-49 QESLHRINPT
+49 HESLRRINPT
-59 LPFEAIDDAIK
+59 LPLSAIEDAIK

-76 GSSLYECNFKFTQM
+76 GASLYECNFKFTQM
-90 LQYGIE
+90 MQYGVE
-96 VQYTDAKHQLKTAI
+96 VTFTGSELPYDFQEEGEEPVLTLRETLSFYGRDNERVETQQGQKTRI
-110 VNLIDYEHEDE
+110 VNLIDFEHPSR

-126 VNQYTVQELDTK
+126 VNQYTVQELATK

-176 QKLIPSL
+176 QKFIPSL

-226 FKSVFTPKVL
+226 FKSVFAPKIL

-248 REGEYTKILAGYH
+248 REGSYAKILAGYH
-261 QYYAVEKAAIRTEE
+261 QYYAVEKAAQRTEE

-299 FLAHHPKVQAM
+299 FLAHHPKVQQM
-310 NPTIVVVTDRN
+310 NPTIVVITDRN
-321 DLDEQLFGQFSRTV
+321 DLDEQLYGQFSRTSA
-335 DFLRQR
+335 FLRQH

-346 SRDAENDDTSLKAM
+346 SRNAEGDDTSLKAL
-360 LKNRNSGGIIFTTM
+360 LKNRHSGGIIFTTM

-383 LSERQN
+383 LSDRQN

-478 KLKLDNEVLAKIDA
+478 KLKLNDEVLAQIDA
-492 EYERLREEGASET
+492 EYDRLREEGASEA

-516 MDELLG
+516 MDALLG
-522 NNATINDLVKDI
+522 NDATINDLVNDI
-534 ITHYEE
+534 ITHYED
-540 NRQYICY
+540 NRQHICC

-557 PIAMKIYKHII
+557 PIAMKIYKRIL
-568 ELRPDWTEKV
+568 ELRPEWIEKV
-578 KVVMTSGNKDP
+578 KVVMTSGNQDP

-604 LAKKFKDENDEMKIA
+604 LAKKFKDENDPMKIA

-679 AMKRYTKRDQDNYGN
+679 AMKRYTKRDRDNYGN
-694 NDIKEK
+694 NDIKER
-700 AYSEFKEKLEI
+700 AYSEFKERLEI

-720 YNNFHHGTPA
+720 YSNFHHGSPA
-730 VRAQLIKGGVNF
+730 ERAQLIKGAVNF
-742 LIASEKAEDCKAFI
+742 MIAPEKADACRDFV
-756 KNASLLRQ
+756 KNASLLSQ

-792 RLQNPGKI
+792 RLQRPGKVS
-800 TKRDIN
+800 KKEIN
-806 QRIASLIAQSVKS
+806 QRIAALIEQSVHS

-848 KNLALKLLENLL
+848 KNLAVKLLEDLI
-860 RGRVRTLTRINIVTG
+860 RGRVRTLTRSNLVTG

-896 EEVIQ
+896 EEVIK
-901 ELLKMAQEMMEAEKQ
+901 ELLKMAQEMMVAEQQ
-916 GNELGLS
+916 GNDLGLS
-923 KEEKAFYDALT
+923 NDEKAFYDALT

-939 KDFYTNDQ
+939 KDFYSNEQ
-947 LVDLTKELTDMLR
+947 LVSLTKDLTDMLR

-979 LVRRLLKK
+979 LVKRLLKK
-987 YKYPPEEAEGAMNI
+987 YKYPPEETEDAMNI
-1001 VLKQCEQWVENE
+1001 VLKQCEQWAEN
-1013 ENLNN
+1013 
-1018 DNQPVGDVYLVEDEI
+1018 Q
-1033 IIEGK
+1033 
-1038 PKVISLYQEYR
+1038 
-1049 EDCVPLYTLRA
+1049 
-1060 ACGYFE
+1060 
-1066 GGETP
+1066 
-1071 EEEGWIDASGN
+1071 
-1082 GFTPDPE
+1082 
-1089 RHFAVHAKG
+1089 
-1098 NSMQPKIKDGDICIF
+1098 DI
-1113 EWYRA
+1113 A
-1118 GSRNG
+1118 
-1123 EIVLTQCRDNDLEYG
+1123 
-1138 GRYTIK
+1138 
-1144 KYHSEKIYYEDGSWE
+1144 
-1159 HTKIELIPLNK
+1159 
-1170 DYEIIVL
+1170 
-1177 EDGVEYRTI
+1177 
-1186 GVLKCVL
+1186 

>member
-1 MVTRIF
+1 MISAF

-20 QSLEGKQYRYEYG
+20 QSLEGKQFRYQYG
-33 PDIVRD
+33 PNIERD

-49 QESLHRINPT
+49 QESLQRINPA
-59 LPFEAIDDAIK
+59 LPQCAIDDAIK

-90 LQYGIE
+90 MQYGIE
-96 VQYTDAKHQLKTAI
+96 VQYTDANHQLKTSI

-153 IELKSPS
+153 FELKSPS

-176 QKLIPSL
+176 QKFIPSL

-213 KQPTGEVADYDVA
+213 KRPTGEVADYDVA
-226 FKSVFTPKVL
+226 FKSVFTPKTL

-248 REGEYTKILAGYH
+248 REGSYAKILAGYH
-261 QYYAVEKAAIRTEE
+261 QYYAVEKAAQRTEE

-299 FLAHHPKVQAM
+299 FLAHHPKVQTM
-310 NPTIVVVTDRN
+310 NPTIVVITDRN
-321 DLDEQLFGQFSRTV
+321 DLDEQLYGQFSRTAA
-335 DFLRQR
+335 FLRQH

-346 SRDAENDDTSLKAM
+346 SRNAEGDDTSLKSL
-360 LKNRNSGGIIFTTM
+360 LKNRHSGGIIFTTM

-383 LSERQN
+383 LSDRQN

-478 KLKLDNEVLAKIDA
+478 KLKLNDEVLAQIDA
-492 EYERLREEGASET
+492 EYDKLREEGASET

-516 MDELLG
+516 MDALLG
-522 NNATINDLVKDI
+522 NDATINDLVNDI
-534 ITHYEE
+534 ITHYED
-540 NRQYICY
+540 NRQHICC
-547 GKAMIVAYSR
+547 GKAMLVAYSR
-557 PIAMKIYKHII
+557 PIAMKIYKRILD
-568 ELRPDWTEKV
+568 LRPQWNEKV
-578 KVVMTSGNKDP
+578 KVVMTSGNQDP

-604 LAKKFKDENDEMKIA
+604 LAKKFKDENDPMKIA

-666 IVDYVGIAAALKE
+666 IVDYVGIAAALKD
-679 AMKRYTKRDQDNYGN
+679 AMKRYTKRDRDNYGN

-720 YNNFHHGTPA
+720 YSKFHHGSPA
-730 VRAQLIKGGVNF
+730 ERAQLIKGAVNF
-742 LIASEKAEDCKAFI
+742 LIAPNKAEDCKDFI

-792 RLQNPGKI
+792 RLQSPGKV
-800 TKRDIN
+800 TKKEIN
-806 QRIASLIAQSVKS
+806 QRIAALIEQSVTS

-840 EEVRKMKE
+840 EEVKKMKE
-848 KNLALKLLENLL
+848 KNLAAKLLEDLL
-860 RGRVRTLTRINIVTG
+860 RGRVRSLTRSNIVTG

-880 RFGETLNRY
+880 RFSETLNRY

-901 ELLKMAQEMMEAEKQ
+901 ELLKMAQEMMEAEQQ
-916 GNELGLS
+916 GNDLGLS
-923 KEEKAFYDALT
+923 NDEKAFYDALT
-934 RPQAV
+934 RPKAV
-939 KDFYTNDQ
+939 KDFYSNEQ
-947 LVDLTKELTDMLR
+947 LVELTKDLTDMLR

-979 LVRRLLKK
+979 LVKRLLKK
-987 YKYPPEEAEGAMNI
+987 YKYPPEETEDAMNI
-1001 VLKQCEQWVENE
+1001 VLKQCEQWAEN
-1013 ENLNN
+1013 
-1018 DNQPVGDVYLVEDEI
+1018 QDV
-1033 IIEGK
+1033 
-1038 PKVISLYQEYR
+1038 
-1049 EDCVPLYTLRA
+1049 A
-1060 ACGYFE
+1060 
-1066 GGETP
+1066 
-1071 EEEGWIDASGN
+1071 
-1082 GFTPDPE
+1082 
-1089 RHFAVHAKG
+1089 
-1098 NSMQPKIKDGDICIF
+1098 
-1113 EWYRA
+1113 
-1118 GSRNG
+1118 
-1123 EIVLTQCRDNDLEYG
+1123 
-1138 GRYTIK
+1138 
-1144 KYHSEKIYYEDGSWE
+1144 
-1159 HTKIELIPLNK
+1159 
-1170 DYEIIVL
+1170 
-1177 EDGVEYRTI
+1177 
-1186 GVLKCVL
+1186 

>member
-1 MVTRIF
+1 MATDIF
-7 SEDTYEQALIELF
+7 SEDTYEQALKALF
-20 QSLEGKQYRYEYG
+20 QEMGYKCQYG
-33 PDIVRD
+33 PDIERD
-39 YTNPILDDVL
+39 YSNPILDDVL
-49 QESLHRINPT
+49 HESLLRINPT
-59 LPFEAIDDAIK
+59 LPVSAIDDAIK

-76 GSSLYECNFKFTQM
+76 GASLYECNFKFTQM
-90 LQYGIE
+90 MQYGIE
-96 VQYTDAKHQLKTAI
+96 VTFSGSERRDGYLFDEEEEEAARMVRDDLAYYGRENDRVEMLQGQKTRI
-110 VNLIDYEHEDE
+110 VKLIDFEHPDK

-176 QKLIPSL
+176 QKFIPSL

-198 KIGTVTAKEDRYMEW
+198 KVGTITAKEDRYMEW
-213 KQPTGEVADYDVA
+213 KQPTGEVADYDTA
-226 FKSVFTPKVL
+226 FKSVFTPKVF
-236 LNLLKNYILFDV
+236 LNLLKNYLLFDV
-248 REGEYTKILAGYH
+248 REGSYAKILAGYH
-261 QYYAVEKAAIRTEE
+261 QYYAVEKAARKTEE

-299 FLAHHPKVQAM
+299 FLAHHPMVQAM
-310 NPTIVVVTDRN
+310 NPTIVVITDRN
-321 DLDEQLFGQFSRTV
+321 DLDEQLYGQFSRTI

-341 AVQCT
+341 PVQCT
-346 SRDAENDDTSLKAM
+346 SRNAEGDDTSLKAM

-383 LSERQN
+383 LSDRQN

-447 EIFGDDID
+447 EVFGDDID

-463 NDGATRPVYYESRVI
+463 KDGATRPVYYESRVI
-478 KLKLDNEVLAKIDA
+478 KLKLNDEVLAQIDA
-492 EYERLREEGASET
+492 EYDRLRQEGADEA
-505 DLEENKKEMSH
+505 DLEENKKVMSH
-516 MDELLG
+516 MDSLLG
-522 NNATINDLVKDI
+522 NDATINDLVTDI
-534 ITHYEE
+534 ISHYED
-540 NRQYICY
+540 NRQYVCC

-557 PIAMKIYKHII
+557 PIAMKIYQRIL
-568 ELRPDWTEKV
+568 ELRPNWTEKV
-578 KVVMTSGNKDP
+578 KVVMTGGNQDP
-589 EEWADIIGGKAYKKE
+589 EEWADIIGSKAYKKE
-604 LAKKFKDENDEMKIA
+604 LAKKFKDENDPMKIA

-666 IVDYVGIAAALKE
+666 IVDYVGIAAALKD

-694 NDIKEK
+694 NDIKER

-720 YNNFHHGTPA
+720 YSKFHRGTPA
-730 VRAQLIKGGVNF
+730 ERAQIIKGGVNF
-742 LIASEKAEDCKAFI
+742 FIAPEKTNACKEFV

-771 LLVEEERFEVSF
+771 LLIEEERFEVSF
-783 MESVRILII
+783 VESVRILII

-800 TKRDIN
+800 TKKEIN
-806 QRIASLIAQSVKS
+806 QRIAALIEQSVQS

-848 KNLALKLLENLL
+848 KNLAAKLLEDLL
-860 RGRVRTLTRINIVTG
+860 RGRVRSLTRLNLVTG

-880 RFGETLNRY
+880 RFSETLNRY

-896 EEVIQ
+896 EEVIE
-901 ELLKMAQEMMEAEKQ
+901 ELLKMAQEMMDAEQQ
-916 GNELGLS
+916 GNDLGLS

-939 KDFYTNDQ
+939 KDFYSNDQ
-947 LVDLTKELTDMLR
+947 LVELTKELTDMLR

-970 EAERANMRR
+970 ESERANMRR
-979 LVRRLLKK
+979 LVKRLLKK
-987 YKYPPEEAEGAMNI
+987 YKYPPEEAEDAMNT
-1001 VLKQCEQWVENE
+1001 VLKQCEQWAEN
-1013 ENLNN
+1013 
-1018 DNQPVGDVYLVEDEI
+1018 QDV
-1033 IIEGK
+1033 
-1038 PKVISLYQEYR
+1038 
-1049 EDCVPLYTLRA
+1049 A
-1060 ACGYFE
+1060 
-1066 GGETP
+1066 
-1071 EEEGWIDASGN
+1071 
-1082 GFTPDPE
+1082 
-1089 RHFAVHAKG
+1089 
-1098 NSMQPKIKDGDICIF
+1098 
-1113 EWYRA
+1113 
-1118 GSRNG
+1118 
-1123 EIVLTQCRDNDLEYG
+1123 
-1138 GRYTIK
+1138 
-1144 KYHSEKIYYEDGSWE
+1144 
-1159 HTKIELIPLNK
+1159 
-1170 DYEIIVL
+1170 
-1177 EDGVEYRTI
+1177 
-1186 GVLKCVL
+1186 

>member
-1 MVTRIF
+1 MSAF

-20 QSLEGKQYRYEYG
+20 QSLVGNQFRYQYG
-33 PDIVRD
+33 PDIERD

-49 QESLHRINPT
+49 QESLQRINPA
-59 LPFEAIDDAIK
+59 LPQCAIDDAIK

-90 LQYGIE
+90 MQYGIE
-96 VQYTDAKHQLKTAI
+96 VQYTDANHQLKTSI

-176 QKLIPSL
+176 QKFIPSL

-213 KQPTGEVADYDVA
+213 KRPTGEVADYDVA
-226 FKSVFTPKVL
+226 FKSVFTPKTL

-248 REGEYTKILAGYH
+248 REGSYAKILAGYH
-261 QYYAVEKAAIRTEE
+261 QYYAVEKAAQRTEE

-299 FLAHHPKVQAM
+299 FLAHHPKVQTM
-310 NPTIVVVTDRN
+310 NPTIVVITDRN
-321 DLDEQLFGQFSRTV
+321 DLDEQLYGQFSRTAA
-335 DFLRQR
+335 FLRQH

-346 SRDAENDDTSLKAM
+346 SRNAEGDDTSLKSL
-360 LKNRNSGGIIFTTM
+360 LKNRHSGGIIFTTM

-383 LSERQN
+383 LSDRQN

-478 KLKLDNEVLAKIDA
+478 KLKLNDEVLAQIDA
-492 EYERLREEGASET
+492 EYDKLREEGASET

-516 MDELLG
+516 MDALLG
-522 NNATINDLVKDI
+522 NDATINDLVNDI
-534 ITHYEE
+534 ITHYED
-540 NRQYICY
+540 NRQHICC
-547 GKAMIVAYSR
+547 GKAMLVAYSR
-557 PIAMKIYKHII
+557 PIAMKIYKRILD
-568 ELRPDWTEKV
+568 LRPNWNEKV
-578 KVVMTSGNKDP
+578 KVVMTSGNQDP

-604 LAKKFKDENDEMKIA
+604 LAKKFKDENDPMKIA

-666 IVDYVGIAAALKE
+666 IVDYVGIAAALKD
-679 AMKRYTKRDQDNYGN
+679 AMKRYTKRDRDNYGN

-720 YNNFHHGTPA
+720 YSKFHHGSPA
-730 VRAQLIKGGVNF
+730 ERAQLIKGAVNF
-742 LIASEKAEDCKAFI
+742 LIAPNKAEDCKDFI

-783 MESVRILII
+783 MESVRILIV
-792 RLQNPGKI
+792 RLQSPGKV
-800 TKRDIN
+800 TKKEIN
-806 QRIASLIAQSVKS
+806 QRIAALIEQSVTS

-840 EEVRKMKE
+840 EEVKKMKE
-848 KNLALKLLENLL
+848 KNLAAKLLEDLL
-860 RGRVRTLTRINIVTG
+860 RGRVRSLARSNLVTG

-880 RFGETLNRY
+880 RFSETLNRY

-901 ELLKMAQEMMEAEKQ
+901 ELLKMAQEMMEAEQQ
-916 GNELGLS
+916 GNDLGLS
-923 KEEKAFYDALT
+923 NDEKAFYDALT

-939 KDFYTNDQ
+939 KDFYSNEQ
-947 LVDLTKELTDMLR
+947 LVELTKDLTDMLR

-979 LVRRLLKK
+979 LVKRLLKK
-987 YKYPPEEAEGAMNI
+987 YKYPPEETEDAMNI
-1001 VLKQCEQWVENE
+1001 VLKQCEQWAEN
-1013 ENLNN
+1013 
-1018 DNQPVGDVYLVEDEI
+1018 QDV
-1033 IIEGK
+1033 
-1038 PKVISLYQEYR
+1038 
-1049 EDCVPLYTLRA
+1049 A
-1060 ACGYFE
+1060 
-1066 GGETP
+1066 
-1071 EEEGWIDASGN
+1071 
-1082 GFTPDPE
+1082 
-1089 RHFAVHAKG
+1089 
-1098 NSMQPKIKDGDICIF
+1098 
-1113 EWYRA
+1113 
-1118 GSRNG
+1118 
-1123 EIVLTQCRDNDLEYG
+1123 
-1138 GRYTIK
+1138 
-1144 KYHSEKIYYEDGSWE
+1144 
-1159 HTKIELIPLNK
+1159 
-1170 DYEIIVL
+1170 
-1177 EDGVEYRTI
+1177 
-1186 GVLKCVL
+1186 

>member
-1 MVTRIF
+1 MEGLT
-7 SEDTYEQALIELF
+7 ENEYEQALIALF
-20 QSLEGKQYRYEYG
+20 QDLGLKYKYG
-33 PDIVRD
+33 PDIERD
-39 YTNPILDDVL
+39 YANPVLDDVL
-49 QESLHRINPT
+49 QESLLRINPT
-59 LPFEAIDDAIK
+59 LPNSAIEDAIK

-96 VQYTDAKHQLKTAI
+96 VTFSGKERRRGYQINDDDTSDMVREDLAYYGRENVRVETQHRQKTRI
-110 VNLIDYEHEDE
+110 VSLIDFDHPDE

-176 QKLIPSL
+176 QKYIPSL

-198 KIGTVTAKEDRYMEW
+198 KIGTVTADEDRYMEW

-226 FKSVFTPKVL
+226 FKSVFTPKVF
-236 LNLLKNYILFDV
+236 LNLLKNYLLFDV
-248 REGEYTKILAGYH
+248 REGSYAKILAGYH
-261 QYYAVEKAAIRTEE
+261 QYYAVEKAAVRAEE
-275 AVKGDGKIGVF
+275 AVRGDGKIGVF

-310 NPTIVVVTDRN
+310 NPTIVVITDRN
-321 DLDEQLFGQFSRTV
+321 DLDEQLYGQFSRNI

-341 AVQCT
+341 PVQCT
-346 SRDAENDDTSLKAM
+346 SRNAVGDDTSLRA
-360 LKNRNSGGIIFTTM
+360 LLANRHSGGIIFTTM
-374 QKFDDWDGA
+374 QKFDDWDGP
-383 LSERQN
+383 LSDRQN

-478 KLKLDNEVLAKIDA
+478 KLKLNDDVLAQIDA
-492 EYERLREEGASET
+492 EYDRLREEGASEA

-516 MDELLG
+516 MDALLG
-522 NNATINDLVKDI
+522 NDATINDLVTDI
-534 ITHYEE
+534 IAHYED
-540 NRQYICY
+540 NRQYICC

-557 PIAMKIYKHII
+557 PIAMKIYKRIL
-568 ELRPDWTEKV
+568 ELRPHWTEKV
-578 KVVMTSGNKDP
+578 KVVMTSGNQDP

-604 LAKKFKDENDEMKIA
+604 LAKKFKDVDDPMKIA

-666 IVDYVGIAAALKE
+666 IVDYVGIAVALKD
-679 AMKRYTKRDQDNYGN
+679 AMKRYTKRDRDNYGN

-700 AYSEFKEKLEI
+700 AYNEFKEKLEI

-720 YNNFHHGTPA
+720 YGKLLPERTLAALGKESKLSLLSLAQCFHHGSPA
-730 VRAQLIKGGVNF
+730 ERAQLIKGGVNF
-742 LIASEKAEDCKAFI
+742 MIAPDKADACKEFI

-800 TKRDIN
+800 TKKEIN
-806 QRIASLIAQSVKS
+806 KRIATLIEQSVQS

-827 EQTEFSLFDEKFM
+827 EQAEFSLFDEKFM
-840 EEVRKMKE
+840 EEVKKMKE
-848 KNLALKLLENLL
+848 KNLAAKLLEDLL
-860 RGRVRTLTRINIVTG
+860 RGRVRTMIRSNIVTG

-880 RFGETLNRY
+880 RFSETLNRY
-889 INGLLTN
+889 INGLITN

-901 ELLKMAQEMMEAEKQ
+901 ELLKIAQEMMDAEQQ

-923 KEEKAFYDALT
+923 KEEKAFYDALI

-947 LVDLTKELTDMLR
+947 LVALTKDLTDMLR

-979 LVRRLLKK
+979 LVKRLLRK
-987 YKYPPEEAEGAMNI
+987 YKYPPEEAEDAMNI
-1001 VLKQCEQWVENE
+1001 VLKQCEQWAEN
-1013 ENLNN
+1013 
-1018 DNQPVGDVYLVEDEI
+1018 QDV
-1033 IIEGK
+1033 
-1038 PKVISLYQEYR
+1038 
-1049 EDCVPLYTLRA
+1049 A
-1060 ACGYFE
+1060 
-1066 GGETP
+1066 
-1071 EEEGWIDASGN
+1071 
-1082 GFTPDPE
+1082 
-1089 RHFAVHAKG
+1089 
-1098 NSMQPKIKDGDICIF
+1098 
-1113 EWYRA
+1113 
-1118 GSRNG
+1118 
-1123 EIVLTQCRDNDLEYG
+1123 
-1138 GRYTIK
+1138 
-1144 KYHSEKIYYEDGSWE
+1144 
-1159 HTKIELIPLNK
+1159 
-1170 DYEIIVL
+1170 
-1177 EDGVEYRTI
+1177 
-1186 GVLKCVL
+1186 

>member
-1 MVTRIF
+1 MYF
-7 SEDTYEQALIELF
+7 SEDEFEQALIELLRGLGF
-20 QSLEGKQYRYEYG
+20 NYKYG
-33 PDIVRD
+33 PDIERD
-39 YTNPILDDVL
+39 YSNPLLDDVL
-49 QESLHRINPT
+49 HESLRRINPT
-59 LPFEAIDDAIK
+59 LPQSAIEDAIK

-76 GSSLYECNFKFTQM
+76 GASLYECNFKFTQM
-90 LQYGIE
+90 MQYGVE
-96 VQYTDAKHQLKTAI
+96 VTFTGSELPYTFQEEGEEPVLTLRETLSFYGRDNERVETQQGQKTRI
-110 VNLIDYEHEDE
+110 VSLIDFEHPSR

-126 VNQYTVQELDTK
+126 VNQYTVQELATK

-176 QKLIPSL
+176 QKFIPSL

-226 FKSVFTPKVL
+226 FKSVFAPKIL

-248 REGEYTKILAGYH
+248 REGSYAKILAGYH
-261 QYYAVEKAAIRTEE
+261 QYYAVEKAAQRTEE

-299 FLAHHPKVQAM
+299 FLAHHPKVQQM
-310 NPTIVVVTDRN
+310 NPTIVVITDRN
-321 DLDEQLFGQFSRTV
+321 DLDEQLYGQFSRTSA
-335 DFLRQR
+335 FLRQH

-346 SRDAENDDTSLKAM
+346 SRNAEGDDTSLKAL
-360 LKNRNSGGIIFTTM
+360 LKNRHSGGIIFTTM

-383 LSERQN
+383 LSDRQN

-412 NVHIGAA
+412 NVHVGAA

-478 KLKLDNEVLAKIDA
+478 KLKLNDEVLAQIDA
-492 EYERLREEGASET
+492 EYDRLREEGASEA

-516 MDELLG
+516 MDALLG
-522 NNATINDLVKDI
+522 NDATINDLVNDI
-534 ITHYEE
+534 ITHYED
-540 NRQYICY
+540 NRQHICC

-557 PIAMKIYKHII
+557 PIAMKIYKRIL
-568 ELRPDWTEKV
+568 ELRPGWTEKV
-578 KVVMTSGNKDP
+578 KVVMTSGNQDP

-604 LAKKFKDENDEMKIA
+604 LAKKFKDENDPMKIA

-679 AMKRYTKRDQDNYGN
+679 AMKRYTKRDRDNYGN
-694 NDIKEK
+694 NDIKER
-700 AYSEFKEKLEI
+700 AYSEFKERLEI

-720 YNNFHHGTPA
+720 YSNFHHGSPA
-730 VRAQLIKGGVNF
+730 ERAQLIKGAVNF
-742 LIASEKAEDCKAFI
+742 MIAPEKADACRDFV
-756 KNASLLRQ
+756 KNASLLSQ

-792 RLQNPGKI
+792 RLQRPGKVS
-800 TKRDIN
+800 KKEIN
-806 QRIASLIAQSVKS
+806 QRIAALIEQSVHS

-840 EEVRKMKE
+840 EEVKKMKE
-848 KNLALKLLENLL
+848 KNLAVKLLEDLL
-860 RGRVRTLTRINIVTG
+860 RGRVRMLTRSNLVTG

-880 RFGETLNRY
+880 RFSETLNRY

-896 EEVIQ
+896 EEVIK
-901 ELLKMAQEMMEAEKQ
+901 ELLKMAQEMMVAEQQ
-916 GNELGLS
+916 GNDLGLS
-923 KEEKAFYDALT
+923 NDEKAFYDALT

-939 KDFYTNDQ
+939 KDFYSNEQ
-947 LVDLTKELTDMLR
+947 LVSLTKDLTDMLR

-979 LVRRLLKK
+979 LVKRLLKK
-987 YKYPPEEAEGAMNI
+987 YKYPPEETEDAMNI
-1001 VLKQCEQWVENE
+1001 VLKQCEQWAEN
-1013 ENLNN
+1013 
-1018 DNQPVGDVYLVEDEI
+1018 Q
-1033 IIEGK
+1033 
-1038 PKVISLYQEYR
+1038 
-1049 EDCVPLYTLRA
+1049 
-1060 ACGYFE
+1060 
-1066 GGETP
+1066 
-1071 EEEGWIDASGN
+1071 
-1082 GFTPDPE
+1082 
-1089 RHFAVHAKG
+1089 
-1098 NSMQPKIKDGDICIF
+1098 DI
-1113 EWYRA
+1113 A
-1118 GSRNG
+1118 
-1123 EIVLTQCRDNDLEYG
+1123 
-1138 GRYTIK
+1138 
-1144 KYHSEKIYYEDGSWE
+1144 
-1159 HTKIELIPLNK
+1159 
-1170 DYEIIVL
+1170 
-1177 EDGVEYRTI
+1177 
-1186 GVLKCVL
+1186 

>member
-1 MVTRIF
+1 MIF

-20 QSLEGKQYRYEYG
+20 RELGFSYKYG
-33 PDIVRD
+33 PDIQRD
-39 YTNPILDDVL
+39 YNNPLLDDVL
-49 QESLHRINPT
+49 QASLLRINPT
-59 LPFEAIDDAIK
+59 LPQSAIEDAIK

-90 LQYGIE
+90 MQYGIE
-96 VQYTDAKHQLKTAI
+96 VTFTGSETSRSYQMEEEGSVGMAKEALAHYGRENERVESLQGQKTRI
-110 VNLIDYEHEDE
+110 VNLIDFEHPKR

-153 IELKSPS
+153 VELKSPS
-160 REETDASEAYL
+160 REDTDASEAYL

-176 QKLIPSL
+176 QKFIPSL

-226 FKSVFTPKVL
+226 FKSVFTPKIL

-248 REGEYTKILAGYH
+248 REGSYAKILAGYH
-261 QYYAVEKAAIRTEE
+261 QYYAVEKAAQRTDE
-275 AVKGDGKIGVF
+275 AVRGDGKIGVF

-299 FLAHHPKVQAM
+299 FLAHHPKVQQM
-310 NPTIVVVTDRN
+310 NPTIVVITDRN
-321 DLDEQLFGQFSRTV
+321 DLDEQLYGQFSRTAA
-335 DFLRQR
+335 FLRQH

-346 SRDAENDDTSLKAM
+346 SRNAEHDDTSLKAL
-360 LKNRNSGGIIFTTM
+360 LKNRHSGGIIFTTM

-383 LSERQN
+383 LSDRKN

-478 KLKLDNEVLAKIDA
+478 KLKLNDEVLAQIDA
-492 EYERLREEGASET
+492 EYDRLREEGASEA

-516 MDELLG
+516 MDALLG
-522 NNATINDLVKDI
+522 NDATINDLVNDI
-534 ITHYEE
+534 ITHYED
-540 NRQYICY
+540 NRQYICC
-547 GKAMIVAYSR
+547 GKAMLVAYSR
-557 PIAMKIYKHII
+557 PIAMKIYKRIL
-568 ELRPDWTEKV
+568 ELRPEWSEKV
-578 KVVMTSGNKDP
+578 KMVMTSGNQDP

-604 LAKKFKDENDEMKIA
+604 LARKFKDENDPMKIA

-666 IVDYVGIAAALKE
+666 IVDYVGIASALKE
-679 AMKRYTKRDQDNYGN
+679 AMKRYTKRDRDNYGN
-694 NDIKEK
+694 NDIKER

-720 YNNFHHGTPA
+720 YSKFQHGSPA
-730 VRAQLIKGGVNF
+730 ERAQLIKGAVNF
-742 LIASEKAEDCKAFI
+742 MIAPEKADACKDFV

-783 MESVRILII
+783 MEAVRILIV
-792 RLQNPGKI
+792 RLQKPGKVS
-800 TKRDIN
+800 KKEIN
-806 QRIASLIAQSVKS
+806 QRIAALIEQSVQS

-827 EQTEFSLFDEKFM
+827 EKTEFSLFDEKFM
-840 EEVRKMKE
+840 EEVRRMKE
-848 KNLALKLLENLL
+848 KNLAVKLLEDLL
-860 RGRVRTLTRINIVTG
+860 RGRVRTLTRSNLVTG

-880 RFGETLNRY
+880 RFSETLNRY

-901 ELLKMAQEMMEAEKQ
+901 ELLRMAQEMIDAEQQ
-916 GNELGLS
+916 GNDLGLTN
-923 KEEKAFYDALT
+923 EEKAFYDALT

-939 KDFYTNDQ
+939 KDFYSNEQ
-947 LVDLTKELTDMLR
+947 LVSLTKDLTDMLR
-960 KNRTIDWNRR
+960 KNSTIDWNRR

-979 LVRRLLKK
+979 LVKRLLKQ
-987 YKYPPEEAEGAMNI
+987 YKYPPEEAEDAI
-1001 VLKQCEQWVENE
+1001 AVVLKQCEQWAEN
-1013 ENLNN
+1013 
-1018 DNQPVGDVYLVEDEI
+1018 QDV
-1033 IIEGK
+1033 
-1038 PKVISLYQEYR
+1038 
-1049 EDCVPLYTLRA
+1049 A
-1060 ACGYFE
+1060 
-1066 GGETP
+1066 
-1071 EEEGWIDASGN
+1071 
-1082 GFTPDPE
+1082 
-1089 RHFAVHAKG
+1089 
-1098 NSMQPKIKDGDICIF
+1098 
-1113 EWYRA
+1113 
-1118 GSRNG
+1118 
-1123 EIVLTQCRDNDLEYG
+1123 
-1138 GRYTIK
+1138 
-1144 KYHSEKIYYEDGSWE
+1144 
-1159 HTKIELIPLNK
+1159 
-1170 DYEIIVL
+1170 
-1177 EDGVEYRTI
+1177 
-1186 GVLKCVL
+1186 